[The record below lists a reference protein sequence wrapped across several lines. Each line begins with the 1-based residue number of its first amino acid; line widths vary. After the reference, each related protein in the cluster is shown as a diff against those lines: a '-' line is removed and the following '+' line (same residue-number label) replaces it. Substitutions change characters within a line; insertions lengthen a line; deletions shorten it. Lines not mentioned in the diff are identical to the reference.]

1 MKKTERVISLLLAII
16 LLLTGVPVGG
26 FGMVS
31 EARRQDTYGDAQT
44 RHFVEGSAKALP
56 SLTQRLLPAE
66 APKTGTEDSAL
77 SGSESQTI
85 VTGSDIT
92 STSSVSGEQNGEALP
107 SSAKAEQAA
116 ATAGQESTAQ
126 NQEEKDAQTLEA
138 VRREMEKNPLT
149 GGKALPIQDV
159 DLNGTKSL
167 ARVNYIVNRDTD
179 GIPSSISWVL
189 TYFAP
194 KEKTVHQAFV
204 VANGDNLDQPVIG
217 NRTYAPGEEAA
228 MKAREA
234 ARNRQTDKAPLF
246 LYDIETK
253 EANKDGFFL
262 TTITA
267 PIHRDEAMVAKINA
281 AKAAK
286 DIDKKALKDVAQEL
300 EGRVYTLDMI
310 SVFGEQKI
318 TKRIQ
323 VNGKADLT
331 ATDENT
337 TPVTH
342 VFPQK
347 QQQENP
353 QQEQEKRVLFVAPNQ
368 DKKETAYQAPTFNAT
383 GTKQKEQA
391 QILVYDFVLSQ
402 DGFYDFKAVDQ
413 RSLAQYEKQL
423 TQVEE
428 KGLTG
433 EALQDARKAATLS
446 IQPGQFA
453 ITLASEVVKA
463 EEKATASEAS
473 QNPTETKPSENAAP
487 STTEE
492 EAEEKNTASAANAT
506 DENAERAPSRI
517 DEKAAN
523 EAAEAAA
530 KTAELLPLG
539 KTLEENALLRKTLEE
554 GTITNL
560 LQPMGAPLNPY
571 TTKRP
576 IIIEVV
582 DRDNKGVKIPGAVVR
597 IVGPN
602 MVKEVTTG
610 PDGRA
615 VLEHCNAGDYKVVQ
629 VSAPN
634 GYMVNQ
640 KKITFHFS
648 AIETVKY
655 VRIDDAKDYGK
666 EIYFIEGLVVDDEG
680 VSNYTEEEAKKA
692 KKIAN
697 VELTLQVYKT
707 DSNGEQGELIDER
720 TAYTDAEGHYIFK
733 DLDPS
738 KIYKVVATWAP
749 YEYTFVGKP
758 SEENHRI
765 STSIRF
771 RDKKGQPIPIYN
783 DKKEQIGSKFKD
795 GWNFFLGKN
804 KNDRAA
810 ITVYNYETGDTNVRL
825 AGSTFKVLND
835 KGEFIKSIGVLTTD
849 PEGKIQFDLRPGQ
862 YIIEQLTTDSA
873 HVIAKTQTDIQV
885 KEVPGDPTENEHW
898 IPNPLKDIAS
908 VTYSREATIDWGKVT
923 PDPNFQ
929 LVIKRNGEVLTN
941 PTYVQNG
948 PIYRFDNLRKY
959 DDSHEQYAYQI
970 ILKDTP
976 AYYATYEI
984 IDGVVK
990 VTVHPKTGS
999 VGPGG
1004 LVTVTGNK
1012 IWYND
1017 SQDLKN
1023 RPDSVQVVL
1032 LENGR
1037 QTSYQA
1043 TVSEKT
1049 GWKYR
1054 FSNLPE
1060 RDKQGNKITYSV
1072 KEIETVSGQGVP
1084 GYRTDITYLG
1094 TNILNTRIKTTKIAG
1109 SFRLHKIDGDKK
1121 GLEGAQFTLSGIMEN
1136 GKPLNRAE
1144 MTDGDGWLTFDQ
1156 IPAGTYTVKETIAP
1170 DRFEPSTE
1178 TWKVEVASD
1187 GTTIITGRGV
1197 SQAQQGQTP
1206 QLPDNINKD
1215 IDKYVMD
1222 GPGSQPRTE
1231 ENQKAKNPREY
1242 RKFLY
1247 TSDNL
1252 SPEDKAK
1259 EENQIGD
1266 ISKRIL
1272 NTLDK
1277 GRNEYQIEL
1286 TVRGRGRK
1294 VFGSGE
1300 ETDIVVVAD
1309 HSGSIEGQNQTEVN
1323 QQVRDIFTAFSGFT
1337 NVNMGYVEYS
1347 GVSADENSK
1356 IGITSGNSKQYHHE
1370 IRNYEANPNFPNKH
1384 DPAVRKSVGL
1394 TDPKNLIPEITN
1406 SFGGSTF
1413 TQRALMRAKEILD
1426 KGTGKCKHIILI
1438 TDGGPT
1444 LSFLATK
1451 AEPEKNGWSPI
1462 YKPYSRTTGNIDSKN
1477 SGQTYQK
1484 RATEFNTQVLVGD
1497 GYYYKFIDGY
1507 TDNRLNYSSYSV
1519 GGEEIIDNVFATVST
1534 VRNLTK
1540 EGIEISTIGYN
1551 LKPTKNAGLF
1561 DGQEKYFFPQLASSP
1576 QNYSGIGSVGD
1587 HDNAA
1592 TDIFNEVS
1600 KQYYL
1605 NQQQKSD
1612 STIKKATV
1620 TDPMGTDV
1628 ALDLGEDGVFNEK
1641 DYVLVAS
1648 DGSIYENGKAP
1659 TTGLLSGTT
1668 LAYNEENKTLTING
1682 LTLGADESVS
1692 LYYSVR
1698 LKEKASDGEFKNTN
1712 QPTTLENQGK
1722 TYNFPIPAIRDKAD
1736 VPTITVT
1743 NQPYTAKGRFR
1754 IIKTNEK
1761 GDKLSGAYFTLTD
1774 KDGNTATDAAGN
1786 EIQIQPS
1793 NEQGLIEVNNLKQ
1806 GEYFLHE
1813 EVAPAG
1819 YVVSSY
1825 KWRITVDKNGNTSI
1839 VRDNGQARS
1848 ASSNSITTNLRTMA
1862 AGLSLAPLMGFSPVG
1877 RGNAPAPIDHQIT
1890 ASSVFEDGNKDN
1902 KYFKIT
1908 HEVEGQS
1915 SKDRLDLYFLMVP
1928 EDRDDVNFFNNRIRD
1943 YSSRLKNAGY
1953 EGRINVIYGGYNETS
1968 NQMTS
1973 WDISSSPQLLTA
1985 VPMGDNTNGAF
1996 MDRALAY
2003 ANAMLENWRH
2013 DNTVKMVTFLSK
2025 GRDFTPELT
2034 YTENLQ
2040 HMAEMGVVSKY
2051 VSITRLAA
2059 HKNDLANYLK
2069 DSKNPM
2075 SPESKQEILGRLQS
2089 WSDGEANAT
2098 VYKKLVDGVFQAEKS
2113 DQVIE
2118 NQKLRLP
2125 LGANIHY
2132 VPNTVTAQIIHSN
2145 GNPPQ
2150 TISVQVENQGGMTT
2164 LITDPVSLQTGDKLQ
2179 LDYHVTLMGDYE
2191 HSVSY
2196 PVYAAGAPEW
2206 VKADGSRKTADIQPL
2221 YISDPGQ
2228 TLQIEVKGLEGYPNP
2243 VNVKLTTGRSKEEE
2257 TFSLKNGESASKT
2270 ILTFDAQGITQGSK
2284 RINVE
2289 GSAPTDNN
2297 YAIDPVNPVNKDAYP
2312 LIRVIY
2318 QRKALN
2324 LTVRKVFNNR
2334 LPEGTVKVTL
2344 VAKVGDTV
2352 IDDWSKLGYTGI
2364 DLTRP
2369 MEKKSERIYETVYE
2383 GLPLKYNDKPI
2394 QYTVK
2399 DDSKE
2404 TPKGDVT
2411 VKQEQTITDYRPED
2425 DLIRVE
2431 ETEIPVL
2438 TVKNTT
2444 NELKFKKV
2452 GASGYQYDKNGNIIV
2467 DEQGKPIVSLTPL
2480 AGVVFELRR
2489 EGRDGSTVVPGY
2501 EKVQSGPN
2509 GIFGFKNLPPGDYGL
2524 YETEPVLGYE
2534 LPVQAV
2540 ATFTIGG
2547 DGKPDKESILS
2558 FRERD
2563 KGNGKYILGTKKV
2576 LKNNVQVE
2584 TAITQ
2589 VEATDHNQGNR
2600 KMLYTQLVYLNRT
2613 GENITNANMSVF
2625 SAAADNPILNAS
2637 YTIYKVKANGTKPGE
2652 LEFKKPLDTTDLEPV
2667 KTVNAPANLTNMSL
2681 EGLPST
2687 GFFIVEIKGEL
2698 AVHDDKFSTKLNLFV
2713 AANENSAH
2721 NPSHDTNP
2729 NYKRNDNISIITG
2742 YRKGDTKG
2750 EQSDILVPA
2759 DVENGDTYLVKNYR
2773 GSTFFSVQK
2782 KEEGTDKLLA
2792 GAKFKLWAALGRNF
2806 DIVETEHTTKVT
2818 IESEEITDQNGIV
2831 TFDNLPVNYN
2841 FYLEETET
2849 APGFALPNYRWLVQV
2864 RPTSFL
2870 KELHAKSRDW
2880 RAYLPQGKAENT
2892 ATPEEKE
2899 AARKQAA
2906 AIAYNQMLYPYGGP
2920 YALNDRD
2927 QNKAKYAK
2935 KQQAADK
2942 TAEKQGFK
2950 VFVYQ
2955 TDGRK
2960 PLIIQPKDTNGADLP
2975 EDSKNYAKDKYGDVI
2990 AQQSYG
2996 NHPTIPGMWYRKGW
3010 VSFTDTNPKPKDEN
3024 GQEMQGQMMPIN
3036 EYGQPIHETWKKN
3049 GWKGESIDGVSG
3061 ATIRP
3066 LIVKDW
3072 IQKVREFD
3080 KNTKTVEK
3088 YDSFLPNST
3097 AYHDLVA
3104 AFNSPEHMPLAT
3116 DLTIPGTTTTI
3127 PNVVGITNSQTK
3139 FFINKVDQDGK
3150 PLEGATFTLYKE
3162 QADKTLVESGIKPR
3176 VAKNQTIFESL
3187 DNGTY
3192 ILRETKTPAGY
3203 EEPTTQWRI
3212 VVENG
3217 KVKSKTEEAWPGKN
3231 GKQSAPAKAT
3241 LRSATS
3247 TSSSSSTFALPLLAS
3262 LPKNLGLSPAGLTSL
3277 LFGGVPQAMRG
3288 TGEHYGA
3295 DNEKNDT
3302 KINNLALQAE
3312 YNKPVTNDGDLQLGV
3327 WITDISS
3334 VNQDQGRG
3342 TFKAKIYVNPNT
3354 VKLPNSVEDGISY
3367 AESRRFLQFDFDSN
3381 LSISKVTSYSLNQ
3394 NVAPY
3399 KNVDFSTDVSGIR
3412 GSSQSAKIEHPSL
3425 DANKKIELANSPNQ
3439 TRYIVLV
3446 EGSYDN
3452 ASDLPV
3458 RLGVSYL
3465 GKVRKPS
3472 KYQAGRMITYTP
3484 TDSKANAE
3492 SKVYHYD
3499 RYQVTFNA
3507 DGGTPQPAEQTVRYG
3522 HKIQKPQ
3529 NPTKSGF
3536 RFKGWVDE
3544 NNASADFQQG
3554 VYADHTL
3561 LAQWEKAEYQV
3572 TFHQEE
3578 NDSSQT
3584 QLSRTVKSGQPI
3596 GYLPD
3601 TSFMDYQFVLK
3612 KKQNGSQLA
3621 GWRDAQGNPVNET
3634 TPVNKDMD
3642 LYPVWSKPSKQ
3653 WTVNF
3658 FYGKKL
3664 VESKVVEDGK
3674 SFINQGY
3681 SKPGKYPNTDFTGY
3695 TWKGWCTPSYD
3706 AYGNVTWNIYDFTKP
3721 VTKNVVLYSI
3731 WEKTNKNDHVIT
3743 FIMLDKQGYTQDGL
3757 TQYKTVAD
3765 GGLLT
3770 EIPGPKPTQV
3780 PGHKFSGW
3788 KLYDDYSGYSPADF
3802 EHRRIK
3808 EDMTVYG
3815 SWLEERYT
3823 VTFIND
3829 GKIEHEYRDLPYGS
3843 RIQAPASPTKEG
3855 YHFLG
3860 WMSGNMVFDPN
3871 APVTSSA
3878 TYEATW
3884 QKIVPDQYIVHFDS
3898 QGGSAIADVT
3908 VQKGSVLTKPA
3919 NPTREGF
3926 EFKGWMRNGSAY
3938 NFSQRVT
3945 QDMTLTANWEKISV
3959 SDQGGELT
3967 IQNKKKQFEGT
3978 FTLYKFHRT
3987 GNTRSQLKLAYFTLK
4002 KHEGA
4007 KKPTSFDAQ
4016 DYVNRYRTDDE
4027 KRSMWA
4033 SELQAFKTGQDGRIV
4048 FDHLQ
4053 PGVYDLEEMIPPNG
4067 YLKDPTKY
4075 VIVVNDIGNTII
4087 VPWNSYD
4094 AKKYPI
4100 EVDQGEE
4107 PGNKPDKPE
4116 RRTDPKLLD
4125 GEIRLTNYRLRPSV
4139 EDGIVRP
4146 LQDQKLQMEYTI
4158 HLPEDVIAGDTFT
4171 IKIDDRLNFH
4181 GLTVPHNLPAP
4192 PITTENGEV
4201 VAKPLNT
4208 VIDEKGQSIR
4218 QITYELTDYVTNRTN
4233 IVIKQK
4239 MPLFIDPNQV
4249 TDNNAPVKAENT
4261 IAGNPVIADTFVV
4274 LYDPYYGSTAIY
4286 NPYGISLN
4294 NIQQRAQD
4302 NIGGR
4307 FYDNETTNPRKGT
4320 ITAYY
4325 YVFGTNC
4332 SQSSEYKLILEAEGM
4347 KGEASDVDFSDP
4359 KNIQAEIYQVPAFRS
4374 NGSLN
4379 TAAMPPS
4386 YGPEVMD
4393 LSAKPKKV
4401 TPSKDIYGRIKVP
4414 LFQVGSPGI
4423 YQYGYIVKITAPYAA
4438 GEHSKEVNLY
4448 TKATLYTKTTF
4459 SNGEGYRAETY
4470 TNGVYFVNY
4479 LHRYV
4484 SSSEISSENRF
4495 TLQLTKRGLTG
4506 KDGEKPFTAPVLEGA
4521 GFQLTNSEGFEDY
4534 IVTDEKGQL
4543 TFKNLKQGTYF
4554 LKEVVTPKGYTPVS
4568 TVWDL
4573 IIDGKGNV
4581 SVSNGDAKQIQVNDK
4596 SLTVWNSKTPI
4607 TQPVLDFP
4615 NLPNQIRFTKQNEQG
4630 VHLPGAVFTLKK
4642 FDKPASDSSRAEQTV
4657 SEEDKERTTKEDG
4670 ILAWEALSPGY
4681 YEVWEKQAPT
4691 GYVKPSQAV
4700 ATFEVDKNTG
4710 KIVNLK
4716 IQGRDP
4722 VGENIIYNH
4731 RPMKIELLKID
4742 EKQQPI
4748 GTGKVVFR
4756 LEAVNKNTPAVPK
4769 ASEFITLDLTTG
4781 GPYLVEIPDN
4791 LNGEYVLSEVTPPNG
4806 YIMTTNR
4813 YHIAIDRTN
4822 RTVQLTKVT
4831 NDQDTEVPYLDQG
4844 LLSQKAI
4851 DLYTDK
4857 MVDQVKLQVENH
4869 LLYILPTTAGPGTFL
4884 FTLAGAFLLGLA
4896 FSLFRQTKGPSG
4908 RTRKR
4913 LPFLRRQLE

>member
-31 EARRQDTYGDAQT
+31 EARRQDAFGEAQT
-44 RHFVEGSAKALP
+44 RLLAEGSAKALP
-56 SLTQRLLPAE
+56 SLTQRLLPAG

-116 ATAGQESTAQ
+116 ETAGQESPAQ

-194 KEKTVHQAFV
+194 KEKTAHQAFV

-262 TTITA
+262 TTITT

-286 DIDKKALKDVAQEL
+286 SIDKKALKDVAKEL

-347 QQQENP
+347 QQQDNP
-353 QQEQEKRVLFVAPNQ
+353 QQEKEKRVLFVAPNQ

-383 GTKQKEQA
+383 DTKQKEQA

-402 DGFYDFKAVDQ
+402 DGFYDFKAVNQ

-423 TQVEE
+423 TEIEE

-433 EALQDARKAATLS
+433 EALQNARKAATLS

-453 ITLASEVVKA
+453 ITMASEIVKA
-463 EEKATASEAS
+463 EEKTTASEAS
-473 QNPTETKPSENAAP
+473 HPPTETKPSENAAP

-492 EAEEKNTASAANAT
+492 EAEEKNTASTANAT

-539 KTLEENALLRKTLEE
+539 KTLAENASLRETLEE
-554 GTITNL
+554 GNITNL
-560 LQPMGAPLNPY
+560 LQPMGEPLNPY

-582 DRDNKGVKIPGAVVR
+582 DRDNKGVKIPGAVIR

-610 PDGRA
+610 PDGQA

-629 VSAPN
+629 VSAPK

-666 EIYFIEGLVVDDEG
+666 EIYFIEGLVVDTEG

-707 DSNGEQGELIDER
+707 NTTTGEQGELIEER
-720 TAYTDAEGHYIFK
+720 TAYTDAQGHYIFK

-738 KIYKVVATWAP
+738 NIYKVVATWAP
-749 YEYTFVGKP
+749 YEYTFVGDP

-765 STSIRF
+765 SPSIRF
-771 RDKKGQPIPIYN
+771 RDKTGQPIPIN
-783 DKKEQIGSKFKD
+783 DANNNRIGSKFKD

-804 KNDRAA
+804 NNEKEL

-835 KGEFIKSIGVLTTD
+835 KGEFIKSIGELTTD
-849 PEGKIQFDLRPGQ
+849 SEGKIQFKLRPGQ
-862 YIIEQLTTDSA
+862 YIIEQLTHDAA
-873 HVIAKTQTDIQV
+873 HVIVKKQTDIQV
-885 KEVPGDPTENEHW
+885 KKAPADPTENVHW
-898 IPNPLKDIAS
+898 IPNPLQDITS
-908 VTYSREATIDWGKVT
+908 VKYSRAATIDWGQVT

-929 LVIKRNGEVLTN
+929 LIIKRNGAELTDQ
-941 PTYVQNG
+941 TYVRND

-976 AYYATYEI
+976 DYYATYEI
-984 IDGVVK
+984 IDGVVNVK
-990 VTVHPKTGS
+990 VHPKTGS

-1023 RPDSVQVVL
+1023 RPDSVQVIL
-1032 LENGR
+1032 LENG
-1037 QTSYQA
+1037 QETSYRA

-1054 FSNLPE
+1054 FTNLPE

-1072 KEIETVSGQGVP
+1072 KEIDAVSGQGIP
-1084 GYRTDITYLG
+1084 GYRTDITHLG

-1109 SFRLHKIDGDKK
+1109 SFRMHKIDQQQK
-1121 GLEGAQFTLSGIMEN
+1121 GLEGAQFTLSGKMEN
-1136 GKPLNRAE
+1136 GQSLSRAE
-1144 MTDGDGWLTFDQ
+1144 KTDAEGWLTFDR
-1156 IPAGTYTVKETIAP
+1156 IPAGTYTVRETIAP

-1197 SQAQQGQTP
+1197 SQSQQGQTS
-1206 QLPDNINKD
+1206 QLPDNI
-1215 IDKYVMD
+1215 DKNNDEYVMD

-1231 ENQKAKNPREY
+1231 ENQKAKNPKEY
-1242 RKFLY
+1242 RKVLY
-1247 TSDNL
+1247 TNDNL
-1252 SPEDKAK
+1252 SPKDKAK
-1259 EENQIGD
+1259 EKNQIGD

-1286 TVRGRGRK
+1286 TVTGRGRK
-1294 VFGSGE
+1294 VFGSGD

-1309 HSGSIEGQNQTEVN
+1309 HSGSIEGQNQTDVN
-1323 QQVRDIFTAFSGFT
+1323 QQVRDIFTAFSGFS

-1347 GVSADENSK
+1347 GVTADENRR
-1356 IGITSGNSKQYHHE
+1356 IGMTSRNAAQYHHE
-1370 IRNYEANPNFPNKH
+1370 IGNYEANPNFPNGH

-1394 TDPKNLIPEITN
+1394 TDPKNLIHEITN

-1426 KGTGKCKHIILI
+1426 KGNGKYKHIILI

-1462 YKPYSRTTGNIDSKN
+1462 YKPYPKTTGNIDSKN

-1497 GYYYKFIDGY
+1497 GYYYKFTDGY
-1507 TDNRLNYSSYSV
+1507 DDKRLNYSSYSV
-1519 GGEEIIDNVFATVST
+1519 GGETIIDNVFATIST
-1534 VRNLTK
+1534 VRNLTEK
-1540 EGIEISTIGYN
+1540 NGIEISTIGYN

-1561 DGQEKYFFPQLASSP
+1561 DGQEKYFFSQMASSP

-1592 TDIFNEVS
+1592 TDIYNEVS

-1605 NQQQKSD
+1605 NQQRKAD
-1612 STIKKATV
+1612 PTIKKAVV
-1620 TDPMGTDV
+1620 TDPMGKDI

-1648 DGSIYENGKAP
+1648 DGSIYENGNAP

-1668 LAYNEENKTLTING
+1668 LGYDENNKTLTING

-1698 LKEKASDGEFKNTN
+1698 LKENASDGEFKNTN
-1712 QPTTLENQGK
+1712 QPTTLENLGK

-1743 NQPYTAKGRFR
+1743 NQPYTATGRFR
-1754 IIKTNEK
+1754 IIKKNEK
-1761 GDKLSGAYFTLTD
+1761 GDTLSGAYFTLTD

-1793 NEQGLIEVNNLKQ
+1793 NEEGLIEVNNLKQ

-1825 KWRITVDKNGNTSI
+1825 KWKITVDKNGRTSI

-1928 EDRDDVNFFNNRIRD
+1928 EDRDDVNFFNKRIRD
-1943 YSSRLKNAGY
+1943 YSSHLKNAGY
-1953 EGRINVIYGGYNETS
+1953 EGRINVIYGGYDETS
-1968 NQMTS
+1968 NKMTS
-1973 WDISSSPQLLTA
+1973 WDISSSPQLLTD

-2040 HMAEMGVVSKY
+2040 HMAEMGVVSQY
-2051 VSITRLAA
+2051 ISITRRAA
-2059 HKNDLANYLK
+2059 RKNDLANYLK

-2089 WSDGEANAT
+2089 WSDGDANAT
-2098 VYKKLVDGVFQAEKS
+2098 VYKKLVDRVFQAEKA

-2118 NQKLRLP
+2118 NQRLRLP

-2145 GNPPQ
+2145 GNPSQ
-2150 TISVQVENQGGMTT
+2150 TISVQVEKNGGLIT
-2164 LITDPVSLQTGDKLQ
+2164 LVTDPVSLETGDKLQ
-2179 LDYHVTLMGDYE
+2179 LDYHVTLMGNYE
-2191 HSVSY
+2191 HAVSY

-2206 VKADGSRKTADIQPL
+2206 VKADGSKKTADIQPL

-2228 TLQIEVKGLEGYPNP
+2228 TLQIDVKGLDGYPNP
-2243 VNVKLTTGRSKEEE
+2243 VTVKLTTGRSEE
-2257 TFSLKNGESASKT
+2257 TAEFSLKNGESASKT
-2270 ILTFDAQGITQGSK
+2270 ILTFDAKGITQGPD
-2284 RINVE
+2284 RINVG
-2289 GSAPTDNN
+2289 GSAPTDKN
-2297 YAIDPVNPVNKDAYP
+2297 YAIDPVKPVNKDAYP

-2334 LPEGTVKVTL
+2334 LPKDTDTVQVTL
-2344 VAKVGDTV
+2344 VAKVGKDE
-2352 IDDWSKLGYTGI
+2352 IPWENLGYTGI
-2364 DLTRP
+2364 GPTRT
-2369 MEKKSERIYETVYE
+2369 MTKKSDGIYETVYE
-2383 GLPLKYNDKPI
+2383 GLPLEYQGKPI
-2394 QYTVK
+2394 QYSVK
-2399 DDSKE
+2399 DDSVG

-2540 ATFTIGG
+2540 ATFTIGA

-2613 GENITNANMSVF
+2613 GENITNANLSVF

-2637 YTIYKVKANGTKPGE
+2637 YTIYKVKANGVKPGE
-2652 LEFKKPLDTTDLEPV
+2652 LEFKKPLDTTGLEVV
-2667 KTVNAPANLTNMSL
+2667 KKVDSPAKLSDISL

-2687 GFFIVEIKGEL
+2687 GFFVVEIKGEL

-2729 NYKRNDNISIITG
+2729 NYKRNGNISIITG
-2742 YRKGDTKG
+2742 YRTGDTKG

-2782 KEEGTDKLLA
+2782 TKEKVGGKPGEVGDPLA

-2806 DIVETEHTTKVT
+2806 EIVETEHTTKVT
-2818 IESEEITDQNGIV
+2818 TESEEITDQNGIV

-2841 FYLEETET
+2841 FYLEETRT
-2849 APGFALPNYRWLVQV
+2849 APGFALPGYMWLVQI
-2864 RPTSFL
+2864 RPVSYL
-2870 KELHAKSRDW
+2870 KELHQKSVNWKD
-2880 RAYLPQGKAENT
+2880 YLSSAGSEEAAKAE
-2892 ATPEEKE
+2892 
-2899 AARKQAA
+2899 AASV
-2906 AIAYNQMLYPYGGP
+2906 AYNQMLYPYGLARNP
-2920 YALNDRD
+2920 EEVERD
-2927 QNKAKYAK
+2927 QT
-2935 KQQAADK
+2935 AD
-2942 TAEKQGFK
+2942 KQGFK
-2950 VFVYQ
+2950 TFVYK
-2955 TDGRK
+2955 TDGRL
-2960 PLIIQPKDTNGADLP
+2960 PLIVNPKDKDGNSLGQSVDP
-2975 EDSKNYAKDKYGDVI
+2975 KNYQYDPDHDVY
-2990 AQQSYG
+2990 AEQSFG
-2996 NHPTIPGMWYRKGW
+2996 QHPTIHGMWYRKGW
-3010 VSFTDTNPKPKDEN
+3010 VKYDKAKADGTK
-3024 GQEMQGQMMPIN
+3024 GQMMPIN
-3036 EYGQPIHETWKKN
+3036 EYGQPIHPEWTDPNRGWRGETL
-3049 GWKGESIDGVSG
+3049 DGVSG

-3066 LIVKDW
+3066 LIVRDW
-3072 IQKVREFD
+3072 IQDARDFKSD
-3080 KNTKTVEK
+3080 LSN
-3088 YDSFLPNST
+3088 YDDVLKKFNDHILPANNLFLDSAKET
-3097 AYHDLVA
+3097 
-3104 AFNSPEHMPLAT
+3104 
-3116 DLTIPGTTTTI
+3116 
-3127 PNVVGITNSQTK
+3127 ITNVLSITNK
-3139 FFINKVDQDGK
+3139 KSEFFINKVDQDGK
-3150 PLEGATFTLYKE
+3150 PLEGATFTLYTE
-3162 QADKTLVESGIKPR
+3162 TDNGLVESGIKPR

-3187 DNGTY
+3187 KDGTY

-3217 KVKSKTEEAWPGKN
+3217 TVKSKTEEAWPGKS
-3231 GKQSAPAKAT
+3231 GKQSAPAGAT

-3247 TSSSSSTFALPLLAS
+3247 TSSASSSFALPLLAS
-3262 LPKNLGLSPAGLTSL
+3262 LPKKLDLGPAGLTSL
-3277 LFGGVPQAMRG
+3277 LFTTVPQAMRG
-3288 TGEHYGA
+3288 AGEYYGA
-3295 DNEKNDT
+3295 DNEKNDDDKKT
-3302 KINNLALQAE
+3302 NNQALQAE

-3327 WITDISS
+3327 WITDIST
-3334 VNQDQGRG
+3334 VNQDQGQG

-3354 VKLPNSVEDGISY
+3354 VNLANS
-3367 AESRRFLQFDFDSN
+3367 ARFLQFDFDSN
-3381 LSISKVTSYSLNQ
+3381 RTSIRSISQVTSYSLNQ
-3394 NVAPY
+3394 NVASY
-3399 KNVDFSTDVSGIR
+3399 KNVDFSTDVSGI
-3412 GSSQSAKIEHPSL
+3412 KKPSL
-3425 DANKKIELANSPNQ
+3425 NENIKKYGPLDANNKKIELYPSPIQ

-3446 EGSYDN
+3446 EGTYDN
-3452 ASDLPV
+3452 ASGKPV
-3458 RLGVSYL
+3458 LLGVSYL
-3465 GKVRKPS
+3465 GKVQKPS
-3472 KYQAGRMITYTP
+3472 KYQDGRTITYP
-3484 TDSKANAE
+3484 VEDSKANAENENQVE

-3507 DGGTPQPAEQTVRYG
+3507 AGGTPQPEEKEVRYG
-3522 HKIQKPQ
+3522 HAIPKPQ
-3529 NPTKSGF
+3529 DPTKPGF
-3536 RFKGWVDE
+3536 RFNGWVDE
-3544 NNASADFQQG
+3544 NNAPADFQQG
-3554 VYADHTL
+3554 IYADHQL

-3572 TFHQEE
+3572 TFHQEV

-3584 QLSRTVKSGQPI
+3584 QRSRTVNSGQPI
-3596 GYLPD
+3596 GSLLD
-3601 TSFMDYQFVLK
+3601 TSFMNYQFVLK
-3612 KKQNGSQLA
+3612 KKQDSYQLA
-3621 GWRDAQGNPVNET
+3621 GWKDAQGHPVNEK

-3642 LYPVWSKPSKQ
+3642 LYPVWSKQ

-3658 FYGKKL
+3658 FYGNDL

-3674 SFINQGY
+3674 SFISQGY
-3681 SKPGKYPNTDFTGY
+3681 SEPGKYPNTDFTGY
-3695 TWKGWCTPSYD
+3695 TWKGWCTRSYD
-3706 AYGNVTWNIYDFTKP
+3706 AYGYATYTEYKFDQKVTGNI
-3721 VTKNVVLYSI
+3721 NLYSI
-3731 WEKTNKNDHVIT
+3731 WERSNETDHRIT
-3743 FIMLDKQGYTQDGL
+3743 FTMFDRRGSLQEGL
-3757 TQYKTVAD
+3757 NQYRIVAD
-3765 GGLLT
+3765 GDKLT
-3770 EIPGPKPTQV
+3770 DIPKSSPEKIPGYT
-3780 PGHKFSGW
+3780 FSGW
-3788 KLYDDYSGYSPADF
+3788 MHYDNYKGYYTADF
-3802 EHRRIK
+3802 TKPIT

-3815 SWLEERYT
+3815 YWVEERYT

-3829 GKIEHEYRDLPYGS
+3829 GKKQEYKDLPYGS
-3843 RIQAPASPTKEG
+3843 RISAPDDPTKEG

-3860 WMSGNMVFDPN
+3860 WMSGNMAFDPN
-3871 APVTSSA
+3871 APVTASA

-3908 VQKGSVLTKPA
+3908 VAKGSVLTQPEA
-3919 NPTREGF
+3919 PTREGF
-3926 EFKGWMRNGSAY
+3926 KFKGWMRNGSAY
-3938 NFSQRVT
+3938 NFSQTVT
-3945 QDMTLTANWEKISV
+3945 QDMTLKAEWEKIPV
-3959 SDQGGELT
+3959 PGQGGELT

-3987 GNTRSQLKLAYFTLK
+3987 GNTRSQLQLAYFTLK
-4002 KHEGA
+4002 KHVGA
-4007 KKPTSFDAQ
+4007 TKPASFDAQ
-4016 DYVNRYRTDDE
+4016 DYVKLND
-4027 KRSMWA
+4027 KWGMWT
-4033 SELQAFKTGQDGRIV
+4033 SELQAFKTGQDGKIV

-4075 VIVVNDIGNTII
+4075 VIVVNDIGNTLV
-4087 VPWNSYD
+4087 VPWDSYD
-4094 AKKYPI
+4094 KDKYPV
-4100 EVDQGEE
+4100 EVNNGQD
-4107 PGNKPDKPE
+4107 PGTDPDKPKK
-4116 RRTDPKLLD
+4116 RTEAKSLD
-4125 GEIRLTNYRLRPSV
+4125 GEIELVDYRLSPSV
-4139 EDGIVRP
+4139 EQGIVRP
-4146 LQDQKLQMEYTI
+4146 LQDQKLQMAYTI

-4181 GLTVPHNLPAP
+4181 GLTATPNSPAT

-4201 VAKPLNT
+4201 VAEPLNK
-4208 VIDEKGQSIR
+4208 VIDENGQSIR
-4218 QITYELTDYVTNRTN
+4218 QITYRLTNYVTNRTN
-4233 IVIKQK
+4233 IVIKQT

-4249 TDNNAPVKAENT
+4249 RANNTKVQAENS
-4261 IAGNPVIADTFVV
+4261 IAGNTATSDAVIVS
-4274 LYDPYYGSTAIY
+4274 YSPYFGSTEIY
-4286 NPYGISLN
+4286 DYYRVPINGN
-4294 NIQQRAQD
+4294 WQRAQD
-4302 NIGGR
+4302 NLGGR
-4307 FYDNETTNPRKGT
+4307 FYDNETVDDPSTGTMADPRTGT

-4332 SQSSEYKLILEAEGM
+4332 SKSSKYWLTLEAKGM
-4347 KGEASDVDFSDP
+4347 NGEASDVDFSDTNRIHVKVYP
-4359 KNIQAEIYQVPAFRS
+4359 TRAFRPD
-4374 NGSLN
+4374 GSLD
-4379 TAAMPPS
+4379 TDTMPPS
-4386 YGPEVMD
+4386 YGPQAMN
-4393 LSAKPKKV
+4393 LKAQPKTV
-4401 TPSKDIYGRIKVP
+4401 TPTKDTYGRIQVP
-4414 LFQVGSPGI
+4414 LFEVNTPGW
-4423 YQYGYIVKITAPYAA
+4423 YQYGYIVKVTAPYAA
-4438 GEHSKEVNLY
+4438 KQDAKDVTLY
-4448 TKATLYTKTTF
+4448 TKATLYTETEF
-4459 SNGEGYRAETY
+4459 SNGAGYETSTY
-4470 TNGVYFVNY
+4470 TNGVYYVNY
-4479 LHRYV
+4479 LHRYIWT
-4484 SSSEISSENRF
+4484 SEISSKDRINL
-4495 TLQLTKRGLTG
+4495 TLTKRGLTG
-4506 KDGEKPFTAPVLEGA
+4506 KEGETPNNAPVLAGA
-4521 GFQLTNSEGFEDY
+4521 GFQLTNNEGFEDY
-4534 IVTDEKGQL
+4534 VVTDEHGQL
-4543 TFKNLKQGTYF
+4543 TFNNLKPGSYF
-4554 LKEVVTPKGYTPVS
+4554 LKEVLTPKGYTPVS

-4573 IIDGKGNV
+4573 IIDGEGNV
-4581 SVSNGDAKQIQVNDK
+4581 SVSNGDSKQIQVNDK

-4615 NLPNQIRFTKQNEQG
+4615 NLPNQIRFTKKNEQG
-4630 VHLPGAVFTLKK
+4630 LPLSGAEFTLKK
-4642 FDKPASDSSRAEQTV
+4642 YDKPASDSSRKEVAV
-4657 SEEDKERTTKEDG
+4657 AAEDKTRITGSDG
-4670 ILAWEALSPGY
+4670 LLFWELLTPGY
-4681 YEVWEKQAPT
+4681 YEVEETKAPE
-4691 GYVKPSQAV
+4691 GYAKPSQAV
-4700 ATFEVDKNTG
+4700 ATFEVEKDTG

-4722 VGENIIYNH
+4722 AGENIIYNL
-4731 RPMKIELLKID
+4731 RPMTIEL
-4742 EKQQPI
+4742 
-4748 GTGKVVFR
+4748 GKLDQNRTAITKGEVTFS
-4756 LEAVNKNTPAVPK
+4756 LEAAKNNRDAKGNKKTVPDELATIK
-4769 ASEFITLDLTTG
+4769 LNLSDPR
-4781 GPYLVEIPDN
+4781 PYLKKIPGSM
-4791 LNGEYVLSEVTPPNG
+4791 NGNYILSEKTPPAG
-4806 YIMTTNR
+4806 YIKTTHQYEIEINQEE
-4813 YHIAIDRTN
+4813 RTIRLMRVMDGKN
-4822 RTVQLTKVT
+4822 
-4831 NDQDTEVPYLDQG
+4831 EVPYLDKG
-4844 LLSQKAI
+4844 LLSETGPVILYQEGASNQI
-4851 DLYTDK
+4851 SLDIVNQLLYT
-4857 MVDQVKLQVENH
+4857 
-4869 LLYILPTTAGPGTFL
+4869 LPTTAGPGTFL

-4908 RTRKR
+4908 RPRKR

>member
-1 MKKTERVISLLLAII
+1 MKKTERVLSLLLAII

-31 EARRQDTYGDAQT
+31 EARRQDAYSDAQS
-44 RHFVEGSAKALP
+44 RLFVAESAKALP
-56 SLTQRLLPAE
+56 SLTKRLLPAE
-66 APKTGTEDSAL
+66 PPKEGTEDPAL

-107 SSAKAEQAA
+107 SSAKTEQAA
-116 ATAGQESTAQ
+116 ATTGQESQAQ
-126 NQEEKDAQTLEA
+126 SQEEKDAQTLEA

-149 GGKALPIQDV
+149 GGKALPIQEV
-159 DLNGTKSL
+159 ELNGTKSL

-234 ARNRQTDKAPLF
+234 ARARQADKAPLF

-262 TTITA
+262 TTVTT

-286 DIDKKALKDVAQEL
+286 DIDKKALNDVAKEL
-300 EGRVYTLDMI
+300 EERVYTLNTI

-347 QQQENP
+347 QQQDNP
-353 QQEQEKRVLFVAPNQ
+353 QQEKEKRVLFVAPNQ

-383 GTKQKEQA
+383 DTKQKEQA

-402 DGFYDFKAVDQ
+402 DGFYDFKAVNQ

-423 TQVEE
+423 TEVEE

-463 EEKATASEAS
+463 EEKTTASEAS
-473 QNPTETKPSENAAP
+473 QTPTETKPSENAAP

-492 EAEEKNTASAANAT
+492 EAEEKSAASSDITAQ
-506 DENAERAPSRI
+506 ESAEKAPWLI

-539 KTLEENALLRKTLEE
+539 KTLEENASLRKTLEE

-582 DRDNKGVKIPGAVVR
+582 DRDNKGVKIPGAVIR

-610 PDGRA
+610 PDGQA

-629 VSAPN
+629 VSAPK

-666 EIYFIEGLVVDDEG
+666 EIYFIEGLVVDTEG

-707 DSNGEQGELIDER
+707 DTNGGQGELLEER
-720 TAYTDAEGHYIFK
+720 TAYTDAQGHYIFK

-738 KIYKVVATWAP
+738 NIYKVVATWAP
-749 YEYTFVGKP
+749 YEYTFVGAP
-758 SEENHRI
+758 SEKNHRI
-765 STSIRF
+765 SPSIRF
-771 RDKKGQPIPIYN
+771 RDKTGQPIPIN
-783 DKKEQIGSKFKD
+783 DANNNPIGSKFKD

-804 KNDRAA
+804 NNAKEL

-835 KGEFIKSIGVLTTD
+835 KGEFIKSIGELTTD
-849 PEGKIQFDLRPGQ
+849 SEGKIQFELRPGQ
-862 YIIEQLTTDSA
+862 YIIEQLTHDAA
-873 HVIAKTQTDIQV
+873 HVIVKKQTDIQV
-885 KEVPGDPTENEHW
+885 KKAPADPTENVHW
-898 IPNPLKDIAS
+898 IPNPLQDIAS
-908 VTYSREATIDWGKVT
+908 VTYSRAATIDWGQVT

-929 LVIKRNGEVLTN
+929 LVIKQNGVELTDR
-941 PTYVQNG
+941 TYVEND
-948 PIYRFDNLRKY
+948 PIYRFENLPKY
-959 DDSHEQYAYQI
+959 DNSHEQYAYQI

-976 AYYATYEI
+976 DYYATYEI
-984 IDGVVK
+984 IDGVVNVK
-990 VTVHPKTGS
+990 VHPKTGS

-1023 RPDSVQVVL
+1023 RPNSIQVIL
-1032 LENGR
+1032 LENG
-1037 QTSYQA
+1037 QETSYRA
-1043 TVSEKT
+1043 TVSAET

-1072 KEIETVSGQGVP
+1072 KEIDTVSGQGIP
-1084 GYRTDITYLG
+1084 GYRTDITHLG

-1109 SFRLHKIDGDKK
+1109 SFRMHKIDQQQK

-1136 GKPLNRAE
+1136 GQSLNRAE
-1144 MTDGDGWLTFDQ
+1144 KTDADGWLTFDRV
-1156 IPAGTYTVKETIAP
+1156 PAGTYTVKETIAP

-1197 SQAQQGQTP
+1197 SQSQQSQTS
-1206 QLPDNINKD
+1206 QLPDNIDKKFDVYVKD
-1215 IDKYVMD
+1215 
-1222 GPGSQPRTE
+1222 GTGSQPRTE
-1231 ENQKAKNPREY
+1231 ENQKAKNPIEY
-1242 RKFLY
+1242 QKVLY
-1247 TSDNL
+1247 TNDNL
-1252 SPEDKAK
+1252 SPKDKAK
-1259 EENQIGD
+1259 DENQVGD

-1286 TVRGRGRK
+1286 TVTGRGRK
-1294 VFGSGE
+1294 VFGSGD

-1309 HSGSIEGQNQTEVN
+1309 HSGSIKGENQTEVN
-1323 QQVRDIFTAFSGFT
+1323 QQVRNIFTAFSGFT

-1347 GVSADENSK
+1347 GVTADK
-1356 IGITSGNSKQYHHE
+1356 DKYIGMTSGNAAQYHHE
-1370 IRNYEANPNFPNKH
+1370 IGNYEANPNFPNGH

-1394 TDPKNLIPEITN
+1394 TDPKNLIHEITN

-1413 TQRALMRAKEILD
+1413 TQRALMRAKEILNT
-1426 KGTGKCKHIILI
+1426 GTGKHKHIILI

-1462 YKPYSRTTGNIDSKN
+1462 YKPYSKTTGNINSEN
-1477 SGQTYQK
+1477 SGQTYLE

-1507 TDNRLNYSSYSV
+1507 DDKRLNYSSYSV
-1519 GGEEIIDNVFATVST
+1519 GGETIIDNVFATIST
-1534 VRNLTK
+1534 VRNLTEK
-1540 EGIEISTIGYN
+1540 NGIEISTIGYN

-1561 DGQEKYFFPQLASSP
+1561 DGQEKYFFSQMASSP

-1592 TDIFNEVS
+1592 TDIYNEVS

-1605 NQQQKSD
+1605 NQQRKAD
-1612 STIKKATV
+1612 PTIKKAVV
-1620 TDPMGTDV
+1620 TDPMGKDI

-1659 TTGLLSGTT
+1659 TAGLLSGTT
-1668 LAYNEENKTLTING
+1668 LGYDEKNQTLTING

-1712 QPTTLENQGK
+1712 EPTTLENLGK
-1722 TYNFPIPAIRDKAD
+1722 TYYFPIPAIRDKAD

-1743 NQPYTAKGRFR
+1743 NQPYTATGRFR
-1754 IIKTNEK
+1754 IIKKNEK
-1761 GDKLSGAYFTLTD
+1761 GDTLSGAYFTLTD
-1774 KDGNTATDAAGN
+1774 KDGN

-1793 NEQGLIEVNNLKQ
+1793 NEEGLIEVNNLKQ

-1943 YSSRLKNAGY
+1943 YSSRLKNAGA
-1953 EGRINVIYGGYNETS
+1953 EGRINVIYGGYDETS
-1968 NQMTS
+1968 NKMTS

-2059 HKNDLANYLK
+2059 RKNDLANYLK

-2164 LITDPVSLQTGDKLQ
+2164 LITDPVSLQTGDTLQ
-2179 LDYHVTLMGDYE
+2179 LDYDVTLMGRNYE
-2191 HSVSY
+2191 RAVSY

-2243 VNVKLTTGRSKEEE
+2243 VTVKLTTGRSEEEE

-2270 ILTFDAQGITQGSK
+2270 ILTFDAQGSTQGPN

-2297 YAIDPVNPVNKDAYP
+2297 YAIDPVKPVNKDFYP

-2334 LPEGTVKVTL
+2334 LPKDTDTVQVTL
-2344 VAKVGDTV
+2344 VAKVGKDE
-2352 IDDWSKLGYTGI
+2352 IPWSDLGYTGI
-2364 DLTRP
+2364 GPTRTIT
-2369 MEKKSERIYETVYE
+2369 KKSDGIYETVYE
-2383 GLPLKYNDKPI
+2383 GLPLKYQDKPI
-2394 QYTVK
+2394 QYSVK
-2399 DDSKE
+2399 EEKTGTTGE
-2404 TPKGDVT
+2404 VT

-2438 TVKNTT
+2438 TVVNTT

-2452 GASGYQYDKNGNIIV
+2452 GASGYQYDKNGNIIA

-2480 AGVVFELRR
+2480 AGAVFELRR
-2489 EGRDGSTVVPGY
+2489 EERNGSTVVPGY

-2540 ATFTIGG
+2540 ATFTIGA
-2547 DGKPDKESILS
+2547 DGKPDKDSILS
-2558 FRERD
+2558 FKERD

-2613 GENITNANMSVF
+2613 GENITNANLSVF

-2637 YTIYKVKANGTKPGE
+2637 YTIYKVKANGVKPGE
-2652 LEFKKPLDTTDLEPV
+2652 LEFKKPLDTTGLEVV
-2667 KTVNAPANLTNMSL
+2667 KKVDSPAKLSDISL

-2687 GFFIVEIKGEL
+2687 GFFVVEIKGEL

-2721 NPSHDTNP
+2721 NPSHDTAS
-2729 NYKRNDNISIITG
+2729 NYKRNDNISVITG
-2742 YRKGDTKG
+2742 YRTGDTKG
-2750 EQSDILVPA
+2750 EQSDVLVPA

-2782 KEEGTDKLLA
+2782 KEEGTNKLLA

-2806 DIVETEHTTKVT
+2806 EIVETEHTTKVT
-2818 IESEEITDQNGIV
+2818 TESEEITDQNGIV

-2841 FYLEETET
+2841 FYLEETKT
-2849 APGFALPNYRWLVQV
+2849 APGFALPGYMWLVQI
-2864 RPTSFL
+2864 RPVSYL
-2870 KELHAKSRDW
+2870 KELHQKSVNWKD
-2880 RAYLPQGKAENT
+2880 YLSSAGSEEAAKAEA
-2892 ATPEEKE
+2892 ATV
-2899 AARKQAA
+2899 
-2906 AIAYNQMLYPYGGP
+2906 AYNQMLYPYGL
-2920 YALNDRD
+2920 ARNQEEVERD
-2927 QNKAKYAK
+2927 Q
-2935 KQQAADK
+2935 

-2950 VFVYQ
+2950 TFVYK
-2955 TDGRK
+2955 TDGRL
-2960 PLIIQPKDTNGADLP
+2960 PLIVNPKDKDGVNLTPTPVAP
-2975 EDSKNYAKDKYGDVI
+2975 AKYQYDPDNDVI
-2990 AQQSYG
+2990 AEQSFG
-2996 NHPTIPGMWYRKGW
+2996 QHPTIHGMWYRKGW
-3010 VSFTDTNPKPKDEN
+3010 VTYDPVPSKGPK
-3024 GQEMQGQMMPIN
+3024 GQMMPIN
-3036 EYGQPIHETWKKN
+3036 EAGKPIKEIWRKPDHKWRGETV
-3049 GWKGESIDGVSG
+3049 DGVSG

-3066 LIVKDW
+3066 LIVRDW
-3072 IQKVREFD
+3072 IQAARDFKSDLSNYDEVL
-3080 KNTKTVEK
+3080 EK
-3088 YDSFLPNST
+3088 FNKHIMPANNLFLNS
-3097 AYHDLVA
+3097 AK
-3104 AFNSPEHMPLAT
+3104 E
-3116 DLTIPGTTTTI
+3116 TIT
-3127 PNVVGITNSQTK
+3127 NVVSITNKKSE

-3187 DNGTY
+3187 KDGTY

-3217 KVKSKTEEAWPGKN
+3217 TVKSKTEEAWSRKS

-3277 LFGGVPQAMRG
+3277 LFSTVPQAMRG
-3288 TGEHYGA
+3288 AGEHYGA
-3295 DNEKNDT
+3295 DNEKNDK
-3302 KINNLALQAE
+3302 KINNPALQSV
-3312 YNKPVTNDGDLQLGV
+3312 YRKPKDQNNNSVDVELGV
-3327 WITDISS
+3327 WITSIDS
-3334 VNQDQGRG
+3334 VNQSTGKG
-3342 TFKAKIYVNPNT
+3342 TFTAKIYIDPDGTTLVNSKQAGSET
-3354 VKLPNSVEDGISY
+3354 DAK
-3367 AESRRFLQFDFDSN
+3367 RFLQFGPNSN
-3381 LSISKVTSYSLNQ
+3381 LTITEITEYSLSNTESR
-3394 NVAPY
+3394 Y
-3399 KNVDFSTDVSGIR
+3399 KDINFSTDVSGITKSNGSAQKNTRYLDKDNRIELYGTEKFDRYVVLVR
-3412 GSSQSAKIEHPSL
+3412 GEYKNDLDDPVGLTVSYKGKVKQPDTYTKDYLGQLKSNNDGKVITSQATASSQ
-3425 DANKKIELANSPNQ
+3425 
-3439 TRYIVLV
+3439 
-3446 EGSYDN
+3446 
-3452 ASDLPV
+3452 
-3458 RLGVSYL
+3458 
-3465 GKVRKPS
+3465 
-3472 KYQAGRMITYTP
+3472 
-3484 TDSKANAE
+3484 
-3492 SKVYHYD
+3492 VYHYD

-3507 DGGTPQPAEQTVRYG
+3507 DDGTPQPAEQTVRYG
-3522 HKIQKPQ
+3522 QKIQKPQ
-3529 NPTKSGF
+3529 DPTKSGF
-3536 RFKGWVDE
+3536 RFNGWVDE
-3544 NNASADFQQG
+3544 NKAPVKFEQG
-3554 VYADHTL
+3554 VYADHQL
-3561 LAQWEKAEYQV
+3561 LAQWEKTEYKV
-3572 TFHQEE
+3572 TFHREVG
-3578 NDSSQT
+3578 DSSQT
-3584 QLSRTVKSGQPI
+3584 QRSRMVKSGQPI
-3596 GYLPD
+3596 GNLFD
-3601 TSFMDYQFVLK
+3601 TSFMGYQFVLN
-3612 KKQNGSQLA
+3612 KKQDGYQLA
-3621 GWRDAQGNPVNET
+3621 GWKDAQGNPVNET

-3642 LYPVWSKPSKQ
+3642 LYPVWSKQKQ

-3658 FYGKKL
+3658 FYGNDL
-3664 VESKVVEDGK
+3664 VKSKVVEDGK
-3674 SFINQGY
+3674 SFIDQGY
-3681 SKPGKYPNTDFTGY
+3681 SEPGKYPNTDFTGY

-3706 AYGNVTWNIYDFTKP
+3706 AYRNVTWNIYDFTKP

-3765 GGLLT
+3765 GGFLT

-3829 GKIEHEYRDLPYGS
+3829 GKIEQEYKDLPYGS
-3843 RIQAPASPTKEG
+3843 RISAPNSPTKAG

-3871 APVTSSA
+3871 APVTASA

-3908 VQKGSVLTKPA
+3908 VAKGSVLTQPA
-3919 NPTREGF
+3919 NPTRKGF
-3926 EFKGWMRNGSAY
+3926 KFKGWMRNGSAY
-3938 NFSQRVT
+3938 DFSQTVT
-3945 QDMTLTANWEKISV
+3945 QDMTLKAEWEKIPV
-3959 SDQGGELT
+3959 PGQGGELT

-3987 GNTRSQLKLAYFTLK
+3987 GNTRSQLQLAYFTLK
-4002 KHEGA
+4002 KHVGA
-4007 KKPTSFDAQ
+4007 KKPASFDAQ
-4016 DYVNRYRTDDE
+4016 DYVKLND
-4027 KRSMWA
+4027 KWGMWT
-4033 SELQAFKTGQDGRIV
+4033 SELQAFKTGQDGKIV

-4075 VIVVNDIGNTII
+4075 VIVVNDIGNTVV
-4087 VPWNSYD
+4087 VPWDSYD
-4094 AKKYPI
+4094 KDKYP
-4100 EVDQGEE
+4100 VDVDNGQD
-4107 PGNKPDKPE
+4107 PGTDPDKPKK
-4116 RRTDPKLLD
+4116 RTEAKSLD
-4125 GEIRLTNYRLRPSV
+4125 GEIKLVDYRLSPSV
-4139 EDGIVRP
+4139 ERGIVRP
-4146 LQDQKLQMEYTI
+4146 LQDQKLQMAYTI

-4181 GLTVPHNLPAP
+4181 GLTATPNSPAT

-4201 VAKPLNT
+4201 VAEPLNT
-4208 VIDEKGQSIR
+4208 VIDGNGQSIR
-4218 QITYELTDYVTNRTN
+4218 QITYRLTKYVTNRTN
-4233 IVIKQK
+4233 IVIKQT

-4249 TDNNAPVKAENT
+4249 RANNTKVQAENS
-4261 IAGNPVIADTFVV
+4261 IAGNSATSDAVIV
-4274 LYDPYYGSTAIY
+4274 PYSPYFGSTEIHDY
-4286 NPYGISLN
+4286 YRVPINGN
-4294 NIQQRAQD
+4294 WQRAQD
-4302 NIGGR
+4302 NLGGR
-4307 FYDNETTNPRKGT
+4307 FYDNETVDDPSTGTMADPRKGT

-4332 SQSSEYKLILEAEGM
+4332 SMSSKYWLTLEAKGM
-4347 KGEASDVDFSDP
+4347 NGEASDVDFSDTNRIHVKVYP
-4359 KNIQAEIYQVPAFRS
+4359 TRAFRPD
-4374 NGSLN
+4374 GSLD
-4379 TAAMPPS
+4379 TDAMPPS
-4386 YGPEVMD
+4386 YGPQAMN
-4393 LSAKPKKV
+4393 LKAQPKTV
-4401 TPSKDIYGRIKVP
+4401 TPTKDAYGRIKV
-4414 LFQVGSPGI
+4414 LLSEVESPGW
-4423 YQYGYIVKITAPYAA
+4423 YQYGYIVKVTAPYAA
-4438 GEHSKEVNLY
+4438 KQGAKDV
-4448 TKATLYTKTTF
+4448 TLYTRATLFTETEF
-4459 SNGEGYRAETY
+4459 SNGAGYETSTR
-4470 TNGVYFVNY
+4470 TNYVYYVNY
-4479 LHRYV
+4479 LHRYIWT
-4484 SSSEISSENRF
+4484 SEISSKDRINL
-4495 TLQLTKRGLTG
+4495 TLTKRGLTG
-4506 KDGEKPFTAPVLEGA
+4506 KEGETPNNAPVLAGA
-4521 GFQLTNSEGFEDY
+4521 GFQLTNNEGFEDY
-4534 IVTDEKGQL
+4534 VVTDEHGQL
-4543 TFKNLKQGTYF
+4543 TFNNLKPGSYF
-4554 LKEVVTPKGYTPVS
+4554 LKEVLTPKGYTPVS

-4573 IIDGKGNV
+4573 IIDGEGNV
-4581 SVSNGDAKQIQVNDK
+4581 SVSNGDSKQIQVNDK

-4615 NLPNQIRFTKQNEQG
+4615 NLPNQIRFTKKNEQG
-4630 VHLPGAVFTLKK
+4630 LPLSDAEFTLKK
-4642 FDKPASDSSRAEQTV
+4642 YDKPASDSSRKEVAV
-4657 SEEDKERTTKEDG
+4657 AAEDKTRITGSDG
-4670 ILAWEALSPGY
+4670 LLFWEMLTPGY
-4681 YEVWEKQAPT
+4681 YEVEETKAPE
-4691 GYVKPSQAV
+4691 GYAKPSQAV
-4700 ATFEVDKNTG
+4700 ATFEVEKDTG

-4722 VGENIIYNH
+4722 AGENIIYNL
-4731 RPMKIELLKID
+4731 RPMTIEL
-4742 EKQQPI
+4742 
-4748 GTGKVVFR
+4748 GKLDQNRAAITKGEVTFS
-4756 LEAVNKNTPAVPK
+4756 LEAAENNRDAKGNKKTVPDELATIK
-4769 ASEFITLDLTTG
+4769 LNLSHPR
-4781 GPYLVEIPDN
+4781 PYLKKIPGSM
-4791 LNGEYVLSEVTPPNG
+4791 NGTYILSEKTPPAG
-4806 YIMTTNR
+4806 YIKTTHQYEIEINQEE
-4813 YHIAIDRTN
+4813 RTIRLMRVMDGDN
-4822 RTVQLTKVT
+4822 
-4831 NDQDTEVPYLDQG
+4831 EVPYLDKG
-4844 LLSQKAI
+4844 LLSETGPVILYQEGASNQI
-4851 DLYTDK
+4851 SLDIVNQLLYT
-4857 MVDQVKLQVENH
+4857 
-4869 LLYILPTTAGPGTFL
+4869 LPTTAGPGTFL

-4908 RTRKR
+4908 RSRKR

>member
-26 FGMVS
+26 FGTVS
-31 EARRQDTYGDAQT
+31 EARRQDAYGDAQT
-44 RHFVEGSAKALP
+44 RLFAEGSAKALP
-56 SLTQRLLPAE
+56 SLTQRLLPAGP
-66 APKTGTEDSAL
+66 PKTGTEDSAL
-77 SGSESQTI
+77 SGTESQTI

-107 SSAKAEQAA
+107 SSAKTEQAEE
-116 ATAGQESTAQ
+116 TTGQESPAQ
-126 NQEEKDAQTLEA
+126 SQEEKDAQTLEA

-149 GGKALPIQDV
+149 GGKALSIQDV
-159 DLNGTKSL
+159 ELNGTKSL

-179 GIPSSISWVL
+179 GIPASISWVL

-194 KEKTVHQAFV
+194 KEKTAHQAFV

-234 ARNRQTDKAPLF
+234 ARTRQTDKAPLF

-262 TTITA
+262 TTITT

-286 DIDKKALKDVAQEL
+286 SIDKKALNDVAKEL
-300 EGRVYTLDMI
+300 EERVYTLNTI

-342 VFPQK
+342 VFSQK

-368 DKKETAYQAPTFNAT
+368 DKKETAYQAPTFNAID
-383 GTKQKEQA
+383 TKQKEQA

-423 TQVEE
+423 TEIEE

-433 EALQDARKAATLS
+433 EALQNARKAATLS

-453 ITLASEVVKA
+453 ITMASEIVKA
-463 EEKATASEAS
+463 EEKTTASEAS
-473 QNPTETKPSENAAP
+473 HPPTETKPSENAAP

-492 EAEEKNTASAANAT
+492 EAEEKNTASTANAT
-506 DENAERAPSRI
+506 DENAERVPSRI
-517 DEKAAN
+517 DEKTAN

-530 KTAELLPLG
+530 KTTELLPLG
-539 KTLEENALLRKTLEE
+539 KTLEENATLRKTVEE

-582 DRDNKGVKIPGAVVR
+582 DRDNKGVKIPGAVIR

-610 PDGRA
+610 PDGQA

-629 VSAPN
+629 VSAPK

-648 AIETVKY
+648 AIETLKY

-680 VSNYTEEEAKKA
+680 VSNYTDEEAKKA

-707 DSNGEQGELIDER
+707 DSTTGDQGELIEER
-720 TAYTDAEGHYIFK
+720 TAYTDAQGHYIFK

-738 KIYKVVATWAP
+738 NIYKVVAAWAP

-758 SEENHRI
+758 SKENRRI
-765 STSIRF
+765 SASIRF

-783 DKKEQIGSKFKD
+783 AENEQIGSKFKD

-804 KNDRAA
+804 NNDKEP

-885 KEVPGDPTENEHW
+885 KEAPGDPTENEHW
-898 IPNPLKDIAS
+898 IPNPLKHIAS
-908 VTYSREATIDWGKVT
+908 VTYSREATIDWGQVT

-929 LVIKRNGEVLTN
+929 LVIKRNGEELTN
-941 PTYVQNG
+941 PAYVQNG
-948 PIYRFDNLRKY
+948 PIYRFDALRKY
-959 DDSHEQYAYQI
+959 DDSHQQYAYQI

-976 AYYATYEI
+976 DYYATYEI
-984 IDGVVK
+984 IDGVVNIK
-990 VTVHPKTGS
+990 VHPKTGS

-1231 ENQKAKNPREY
+1231 ENQKAKNPKKY
-1242 RKFLY
+1242 RKVLY
-1247 TSDNL
+1247 TNDNL

-1259 EENQIGD
+1259 EKNQIGD

-1286 TVRGRGRK
+1286 TVTGRGRK
-1294 VFGSGE
+1294 VFGSGD

-1309 HSGSIEGQNQTEVN
+1309 HSGSIEGKNQTDVN
-1323 QQVRDIFTAFSGFT
+1323 QQVRDIFTAFSGFS

-1347 GVSADENSK
+1347 GVTADENRR
-1356 IGITSGNSKQYHHE
+1356 IGMTSRNAAQYHHE
-1370 IRNYEANPNFPNKH
+1370 IGNYEANPNFPNGH

-1394 TDPKNLIPEITN
+1394 TDPKNLINEITN

-1426 KGTGKCKHIILI
+1426 KGNGRYKHIILI

-1451 AEPEKNGWSPI
+1451 AEPEKNGWSLI
-1462 YKPYSRTTGNIDSKN
+1462 YKPYPKTTGNIDSKN
-1477 SGQTYQK
+1477 SGKTYQK

-1497 GYYYKFIDGY
+1497 GYYYKFTDGY
-1507 TDNRLNYSSYSV
+1507 DDKRLNYSSYSV
-1519 GGEEIIDNVFATVST
+1519 GGETIIDNVFATIST
-1534 VRNLTK
+1534 VRNLTEK
-1540 EGIEISTIGYN
+1540 NGIEISTIGYN

-1561 DGQEKYFFPQLASSP
+1561 DGQEKYFFSQMASSP

-1592 TDIFNEVS
+1592 TDIYNEVS

-1605 NQQQKSD
+1605 NQQQKAD

-1659 TTGLLSGTT
+1659 TEGLLSGTT

-1712 QPTTLENQGK
+1712 QPTTLENLGK
-1722 TYNFPIPAIRDKAD
+1722 KYDFPIPAIRDKAD

-1774 KDGNTATDAAGN
+1774 EDGN

-1793 NEQGLIEVNNLKQ
+1793 NEEGLIEVNNLKQ
-1806 GEYFLHE
+1806 GTYTLHE
-1813 EVAPAG
+1813 EVAPDG
-1819 YVVSSY
+1819 YVVSSHT
-1825 KWRITVDKNGNTSI
+1825 WTITVDKNGRTSI
-1839 VRDNGQARS
+1839 VKDSGQARS

-1877 RGNAPAPIDHQIT
+1877 RGNAPATADYQIS
-1890 ASSVFEDGNKDN
+1890 ASSVFEDGNKEN

-1908 HEVEGQS
+1908 HEVEGQRP
-1915 SKDRLDLYFLMVP
+1915 KDRLDLYFLMVP
-1928 EDRDDVNFFNNRIRD
+1928 EDSGDVTFFNNRIRD
-1943 YSSRLKNAGY
+1943 YSNRLNNEGY
-1953 EGRINVIYGGYNETS
+1953 QGRINVIYGGYDETS
-1968 NQMTS
+1968 SQMTS
-1973 WDISSSPQLLTA
+1973 WDISMTPQFLTN
-1985 VPMGDNTNGAF
+1985 VPMGKGTDGAF

-2003 ANAMLENWRH
+2003 ANAMLENWRD

-2025 GRDFTPELT
+2025 DRDFTPELT

-2040 HMAEMGVVSKY
+2040 HMADMGVVSKY
-2051 VSITRLAA
+2051 VSITRRAA
-2059 HKNDLANYLK
+2059 RKNDLANYLN

-2075 SPESKQEILGRLQS
+2075 SPESKQEILGKLQS
-2089 WSDGEANAT
+2089 WSDGEADGK
-2098 VYKKLVDGVFQAEKS
+2098 VFKDLVVSVFQAEKS

-2118 NQKLRLP
+2118 NQRLQLP

-2179 LDYHVTLMGDYE
+2179 LDYHVTLMGNYE
-2191 HSVSY
+2191 HAVSY

-2206 VKADGSRKTADIQPL
+2206 VKADGSKKTADIQPL

-2228 TLQIEVKGLEGYPNP
+2228 TLQIEVKGLDGYPNP
-2243 VNVKLTTGRSKEEE
+2243 VTVKLTTGRSEEEE

-2270 ILTFDAQGITQGSK
+2270 ILTFDAQGITQGPD
-2284 RINVE
+2284 RINVG
-2289 GSAPTDNN
+2289 GSAPTDKN

-2312 LIRVIY
+2312 RIRVIY

-2324 LTVRKVFNNR
+2324 LTVRKVLNNR
-2334 LPEGTVKVTL
+2334 LPEDPDKVQVTL
-2344 VAKVGDTV
+2344 VAKVGKDE
-2352 IDDWSKLGYTGI
+2352 IPWENLGYTGMGP
-2364 DLTRP
+2364 TRT
-2369 MEKKSERIYETVYE
+2369 MTKKSDGIYETVYE
-2383 GLPLKYNDKPI
+2383 GLPLEYQGKPI
-2394 QYTVK
+2394 QYSVK
-2399 DDSKE
+2399 EE
-2404 TPKGDVT
+2404 TTGKTTDDVT

-2438 TVKNTT
+2438 TVKNTN

-2480 AGVVFELRR
+2480 AGAVFELRR

-2509 GIFGFKNLPPGDYGL
+2509 GLFGFKNLPPGDYGL

-2540 ATFTIGG
+2540 ATFTIGA
-2547 DGKPDKESILS
+2547 DGKPDKNSILS

-2563 KGNGKYILGTKKV
+2563 KGNGKYILGTKKL

-2652 LEFKKPLDTTDLEPV
+2652 LEFKKPLDTTDLEVV
-2667 KTVNAPANLTNMSL
+2667 KTVGSPGSPANLANMSL

-2713 AANENSAH
+2713 AANENPDHTTAH
-2721 NPSHDTNP
+2721 ETLPH
-2729 NYKRNDNISIITG
+2729 YKRNDNISILTG
-2742 YRKGDTKG
+2742 YRTGDTKG

-2759 DVENGDTYLVKNYR
+2759 DVENSDTYLVKNYR

-2782 KEEGTDKLLA
+2782 KEEGTNKPLA

-2806 DIVETEHTTKVT
+2806 EIVETEHTTKVT
-2818 IESEEITDQNGIV
+2818 TQSEEITDRNGIV

-2841 FYLEETET
+2841 FYLEETKT
-2849 APGFALPNYRWLVQV
+2849 APGFALPDYMWLVQI
-2864 RPTSFL
+2864 RPISFL
-2870 KELHAKSRDW
+2870 RELHQKSRNWED
-2880 RAYLPQGKAENT
+2880 YLPKGVKPGQASPEQIQAAKAE
-2892 ATPEEKE
+2892 
-2899 AARKQAA
+2899 AASV
-2906 AIAYNQMLYPYGGP
+2906 AYNQMLYPYGLARNP
-2920 YALNDRD
+2920 EEVERD
-2927 QNKAKYAK
+2927 Q
-2935 KQQAADK
+2935 

-2950 VFVYQ
+2950 TFVYK
-2955 TDGRK
+2955 TDGRL
-2960 PLIIQPKDTNGADLP
+2960 PLIVNPKDKDGANLTP
-2975 EDSKNYAKDKYGDVI
+2975 TPVAPANYKYDPDNDVI
-2990 AQQSYG
+2990 AEQSFG
-2996 NHPTIPGMWYRKGW
+2996 QHPTIRGMWYRKGW
-3010 VSFTDTNPKPKDEN
+3010 VRYDKAKADGTT
-3024 GQEMQGQMMPIN
+3024 GQMMPIN
-3036 EYGQPIHETWKKN
+3036 EYGQPIHPEWKDPN
-3049 GWKGESIDGVSG
+3049 RGWKGETIDGVSG

-3066 LIVKDW
+3066 LIVRDW
-3072 IQKVREFD
+3072 IQDARDFKSD
-3080 KNTKTVEK
+3080 LSN
-3088 YDSFLPNST
+3088 YDEVVKKFNDHVMPANNLFLDSAKET
-3097 AYHDLVA
+3097 
-3104 AFNSPEHMPLAT
+3104 
-3116 DLTIPGTTTTI
+3116 
-3127 PNVVGITNSQTK
+3127 ITNVLSITNK
-3139 FFINKVDQDGK
+3139 KSEFFINKVDQDGK

-3162 QADKTLVESGIKPR
+3162 QADKTLVESGLKPR
-3176 VAKNQTIFESL
+3176 VAKNQTIFENL
-3187 DNGTY
+3187 ENGTY

-3212 VVENG
+3212 VVEDG
-3217 KVKSKTEEAWPGKN
+3217 TVKSKTEEAWPGKS
-3231 GKQSAPAKAT
+3231 GKQQARAEVT

-3247 TSSSSSTFALPLLAS
+3247 TSSASPSFALPLLAS
-3262 LPKNLGLSPAGLTSL
+3262 LPKKLDLSRTGLTSF

-3288 TGEHYGA
+3288 AEEHYGP
-3295 DNEKNDT
+3295 DNEKNDM
-3302 KINNLALQAE
+3302 KINNPALQAE
-3312 YNKPVTNDGDLQLGV
+3312 YNKPVTKDGDLQLGV

-3334 VNQDQGRG
+3334 VNQDQDRG

-3354 VKLPNSVEDGISY
+3354 VNLPNSAQDGISY
-3367 AESRRFLQFDFDSN
+3367 EKSRRFLQFDFDSN
-3381 LSISKVTSYSLNQ
+3381 LSISQVTSYSLNQ
-3394 NVAPY
+3394 NDASY
-3399 KNVDFSTDVSGIR
+3399 KNVDFSTDVSGITN
-3412 GSSQSAKIEHPSL
+3412 SSQKAKIEHPSL
-3425 DANKKIELANSPNQ
+3425 DANKKIELANSPTQ

-3458 RLGVSYL
+3458 RLDVSYV

-3472 KYQAGRMITYTP
+3472 KYESGRTITYPVTN
-3484 TDSKANAE
+3484 SEANAE
-3492 SKVYHYD
+3492 SQVYHYD

-3522 HKIQKPQ
+3522 HAIQRPQ
-3529 NPTKSGF
+3529 QDPTKSGF

-3544 NNASADFQQG
+3544 NNAPADFQQG
-3554 VYADHTL
+3554 VFADHQL

-3578 NDSSQT
+3578 GDSSRT
-3584 QLSRTVKSGQPI
+3584 QRSRTVDSGQPI
-3596 GYLPD
+3596 GTLLD
-3601 TSFMDYQFVLK
+3601 TSFMDYQFVLN
-3612 KKQNGSQLA
+3612 KKQNSYQLA
-3621 GWRDAQGNPVNET
+3621 GWRDAQGNRVNEQ

-3642 LYPVWSKPSKQ
+3642 LYPVWSKQ

-3658 FYGKKL
+3658 FYGKDL

-3674 SFINQGY
+3674 SFISQGY
-3681 SKPGKYPNTDFTGY
+3681 SQPGKYPNTDFTGY

-3706 AYGNVTWNIYDFTKP
+3706 AYGNVSWNTYNFNTP
-3721 VTKNVVLYSI
+3721 VKANVVLYSI
-3731 WEKTNKNDHVIT
+3731 WEKKNASDHVIT
-3743 FIMLDKQGYTQDGL
+3743 FIMLDKQGYTEDGL
-3757 TQYKTVAD
+3757 TQYKTVANGD
-3765 GGLLT
+3765 VLT
-3770 EIPGPKPTQV
+3770 DIPKSSPEEIPGYT
-3780 PGHKFSGW
+3780 FSGW
-3788 KLYDDYSGYSPADF
+3788 MHYDDYDGYYKADF
-3802 EHRRIK
+3802 TKPIT

-3815 SWLEERYT
+3815 YWVEERYT
-3823 VTFIND
+3823 VTFKND
-3829 GKIEHEYRDLPYGS
+3829 GKIEQEYKDLPYGS
-3843 RIQAPASPTKEG
+3843 RISAPDSPTKEG
-3855 YHFLG
+3855 HHFLG
-3860 WMSGNMVFDPN
+3860 WMSGNKVFDPN
-3871 APVTSSA
+3871 APVTESA

-3908 VQKGSVLTKPA
+3908 VKKGSVLTKPED
-3919 NPTREGF
+3919 PTREGF
-3926 EFKGWMRNGSAY
+3926 TFKRWMLNGDTY
-3938 NFSQRVT
+3938 DFSQKVT
-3945 QDMTLTANWEKISV
+3945 GDMTLRADWEKISV
-3959 SDQGGELT
+3959 PDQGGELT
-3967 IQNKKKQFEGT
+3967 IQNKKKEFEGT
-3978 FTLYKFHRT
+3978 FKLYKFHRT

-4007 KKPTSFDAQ
+4007 KKPASFDAQ
-4016 DYVNRYRTDDE
+4016 DYVDLYKKE
-4027 KRSMWA
+4027 GMWA
-4033 SELQAFKTGQDGRIV
+4033 SELKAFKTDPDGKIV

-4053 PGVYDLEEMIPPNG
+4053 PGVYDLEEKIPPNG

-4075 VIVVNDIGNTII
+4075 VIVVNEIGNTII

-4125 GEIRLTNYRLRPSV
+4125 GDIRLVNYRLRPSV

-4158 HLPEDVIAGDTFT
+4158 QLPEDVIAGDTFT

-4181 GLTVPHNLPAP
+4181 GLTVTPHLPAP

-4208 VIDEKGQSIR
+4208 LIDENGQSIR

-4249 TDNNAPVKAENT
+4249 TDNNTPVKAENT

-4274 LYDPYYGSTAIY
+4274 IYDPYYGSTAIY
-4286 NPYGISLN
+4286 NPYRVRLN
-4294 NIQQRAQD
+4294 NIQQRAED

-4307 FYDNETTNPRKGT
+4307 FYDNETTDPRKGT

-4332 SQSSEYKLILEAEGM
+4332 SQSSEYWLTLEAEGM
-4347 KGEASDVDFSDP
+4347 QGEASDVDFSDP
-4359 KNIQAEIYQVPAFRS
+4359 KSIQAEIYQVPAFRS

-4414 LFQVGSPGI
+4414 LFQVGSPGM
-4423 YQYGYIVKITAPYAA
+4423 YQYGYIVKVIAPYAA
-4438 GEHSKEVNLY
+4438 EEHSKEVNLY

-4459 SNGEGYRAETY
+4459 SNGEGYLAGTY

-4495 TLQLTKRGLTG
+4495 TLLLTKRGLTG
-4506 KDGEKPFTAPVLEGA
+4506 KDGEKPSTAPVLEGA

-4534 IVTDEKGQL
+4534 LVTDEKGQL
-4543 TFKNLKQGTYF
+4543 TFKNLKPGSYF

-4573 IIDGKGNV
+4573 TIDEKGNV

-4731 RPMKIELLKID
+4731 RPMKIELLKVD
-4742 EKQQPI
+4742 GERHPI
-4748 GTGKVVFR
+4748 GVDKVKF
-4756 LEAVNKNTPAVPK
+4756 LLKAAVQKTPPVSTDSLSIEK
-4769 ASEFITLDLTTG
+4769 DLTNSD
-4781 GPYLVEIPDN
+4781 PCLVEIPDSWD
-4791 LNGEYVLSEVTPPNG
+4791 GEYILTEEVAPAG
-4806 YIMTTNR
+4806 YIKTTNR
-4813 YHIAIDRTN
+4813 YHIRVDRTN
-4822 RTVQLTKVT
+4822 RIVQLTKVT
-4831 NDQDTEVPYLDQG
+4831 NEQGIEIPYLDQG
-4844 LLSQKAI
+4844 LLSKKPI

-4857 MVDQVKLQVENH
+4857 MVDQVKLQVENIQPR
-4869 LLYILPTTAGPGTFL
+4869 YPSTGGF
-4884 FTLAGAFLLGLA
+4884 
-4896 FSLFRQTKGPSG
+4896 GPSRWFALVG
-4908 RTRKR
+4908 CAVMTLSAVWFIANNRKR
-4913 LPFLRRQLE
+4913 RRRTLRKGGGAQ

>member
-1 MKKTERVISLLLAII
+1 MKKTERVLSLLLAII

-31 EARRQDTYGDAQT
+31 EARRQDAYDDT
-44 RHFVEGSAKALP
+44 RSRLFVAESAKALP
-56 SLTQRLLPAE
+56 SLTKRLLPAE
-66 APKTGTEDSAL
+66 PPKEGTEDSAL
-77 SGSESQTI
+77 SGTESQTI

-107 SSAKAEQAA
+107 SSAKTEQAEE
-116 ATAGQESTAQ
+116 TTGQESPAQ
-126 NQEEKDAQTLEA
+126 SQEEKDAQTLEA

-159 DLNGTKSL
+159 ELNGTKIL

-179 GIPSSISWVL
+179 GIPASISWVL

-194 KEKTVHQAFV
+194 KEKTAHQAFV

-262 TTITA
+262 TTVTT

-286 DIDKKALKDVAQEL
+286 SIDKKALKDVAKEL
-300 EGRVYTLDMI
+300 EGRVYTLNTI

-368 DKKETAYQAPTFNAT
+368 DKKETAYQAPTFNAID
-383 GTKQKEQA
+383 TKQKEQA

-453 ITLASEVVKA
+453 ITMASETVKA
-463 EEKATASEAS
+463 EEKTTASETS
-473 QNPTETKPSENAAP
+473 QTPTETKSSENAAP

-492 EAEEKNTASAANAT
+492 EAEEKNTASTANAT
-506 DENAERAPSRI
+506 DENAERVPSRI

-539 KTLEENALLRKTLEE
+539 KTLAENASLRETVEE

-560 LQPMGAPLNPY
+560 LQPMGEPLNPY

-582 DRDNKGVKIPGAVVR
+582 DRDNKGVKIPGAVIR

-610 PDGRA
+610 PDGQA

-629 VSAPN
+629 VSAPK

-680 VSNYTEEEAKKA
+680 VSNYTDEEAKKA

-707 DSNGEQGELIDER
+707 DSTTGDQGELIEER
-720 TAYTDAEGHYIFK
+720 TAYTDAQGHYIFK

-738 KIYKVVATWAP
+738 NIYKVVAAWAP

-758 SEENHRI
+758 SKENRRI
-765 STSIRF
+765 SASIRF

-783 DKKEQIGSKFKD
+783 AENEQIGSKFKD

-804 KNDRAA
+804 NNDRTQ
-810 ITVYNYETGDTNVRL
+810 ITVYNYETGDTTVRL
-825 AGSTFKVLND
+825 VGSTFKVLND

-1231 ENQKAKNPREY
+1231 ENQKAKNPKKY
-1242 RKFLY
+1242 RKVLY
-1247 TSDNL
+1247 TNDNL

-1259 EENQIGD
+1259 EKNQIGD

-1286 TVRGRGRK
+1286 TVTGRGRK
-1294 VFGSGE
+1294 VFGSGD

-1309 HSGSIEGQNQTEVN
+1309 HSGSIEGKNQTEVN
-1323 QQVRDIFTAFSGFT
+1323 QQVRNIFTAFSGFT

-1347 GVSADENSK
+1347 GVSADENRY
-1356 IGITSGNSKQYHHE
+1356 IGMTSGNLRQYHHE
-1370 IRNYEANPNFPNKH
+1370 TGNYEANPNFPNEH

-1394 TDPKNLIPEITN
+1394 TDPKNLINEITN

-1426 KGTGKCKHIILI
+1426 KGTGKYKHIILI

-1444 LSFLATK
+1444 LSFLATQ
-1451 AEPEKNGWSPI
+1451 AESEKPGWSKI
-1462 YKPYSRTTGNIDSKN
+1462 YKPYPETTGNTNSAN

-1497 GYYYKFIDGY
+1497 GYYYKFTDGY
-1507 TDNRLNYSSYSV
+1507 DDKRLNYSSYSV
-1519 GGEEIIDNVFATVST
+1519 GGETIIDNVFATIST
-1534 VRNLTK
+1534 VRNLTEK
-1540 EGIEISTIGYN
+1540 NGIEISTIGYN

-1561 DGQEKYFFPQLASSP
+1561 DGQEKYFFSQMASSP

-1592 TDIFNEVS
+1592 TDIYNEVS

-1605 NQQQKSD
+1605 NQQRKAD
-1612 STIKKATV
+1612 PTIKKAVV
-1620 TDPMGTDV
+1620 TDPMGKDI

-1659 TTGLLSGTT
+1659 TAGLLSGTT
-1668 LAYNEENKTLTING
+1668 LGYDEKNQTLTING

-1712 QPTTLENQGK
+1712 EPTTLENQGK
-1722 TYNFPIPAIRDKAD
+1722 TYDFPIPAIRDKAD

-1743 NQPYTAKGRFR
+1743 NQPYTATGRFR

-1774 KDGNTATDAAGN
+1774 KDGN

-1793 NEQGLIEVNNLKQ
+1793 NEEGLIEVNNLKQ
-1806 GEYFLHE
+1806 GTYTLHE
-1813 EVAPAG
+1813 EVAPDG

-1825 KWRITVDKNGNTSI
+1825 TWKITVDKNGNTSI
-1839 VRDNGQARS
+1839 VRDSGQARS
-1848 ASSNSITTNLRTMA
+1848 TSSNSITANLRTMA

-1877 RGNAPAPIDHQIT
+1877 RGNAPAPADHKIS

-1928 EDRDDVNFFNNRIRD
+1928 EDKGDVNSFNKRIQN
-1943 YSSRLKNAGY
+1943 YSNQLKNGGY
-1953 EGRINVIYGGYNETS
+1953 QGRINVIYGGYDETS
-1968 NQMTS
+1968 SKMTS
-1973 WDISSSPQLLTA
+1973 WDISSSPQLLTK
-1985 VPMGDNTNGAF
+1985 VPMGKGTDGAF

-2025 GRDFTPELT
+2025 DRDFTPELT

-2040 HMAEMGVVSKY
+2040 HMAEMGVVSQY
-2051 VSITRLAA
+2051 ISITDLPAR
-2059 HKNDLANYLK
+2059 KNDLANYLK

-2075 SPESKQEILGRLQS
+2075 SYESKQEILGRLQS

-2098 VYKKLVDGVFQAEKS
+2098 VYKKLVGRVFQAEKS

-2228 TLQIEVKGLEGYPNP
+2228 TLQIEVKGLDGYPNP
-2243 VNVKLTTGRSKEEE
+2243 VTVKLTTGRSEEEE

-2270 ILTFDAQGITQGSK
+2270 ILTFDAQGITQGPD

-2289 GSAPTDNN
+2289 GSTPTDKN

-2334 LPEGTVKVTL
+2334 LPEDPDKVTVTL

-2364 DLTRP
+2364 DLTRK

-2383 GLPLKYNDKPI
+2383 GLPLNYQDKPI
-2394 QYTVK
+2394 QYSVK
-2399 DDSKE
+2399 EESKE

-2467 DEQGKPIVSLTPL
+2467 DEQGNPIVSLTPL
-2480 AGVVFELRR
+2480 AGAVFELRR

-2509 GIFGFKNLPPGDYGL
+2509 GLFGFKNLPPGDYGL

-2540 ATFTIGG
+2540 ATFTIGA
-2547 DGKPDKESILS
+2547 DGKPDKNSILS

-2563 KGNGKYILGTKKV
+2563 KGNGKYILGTKKL

-2652 LEFKKPLDTTDLEPV
+2652 LEFKKPLDTTDLEVV
-2667 KTVNAPANLTNMSL
+2667 KTVGSPGSPANLANMSL

-2713 AANENSAH
+2713 AANENPDHTTA
-2721 NPSHDTNP
+2721 HDTLP
-2729 NYKRNDNISIITG
+2729 HYKRNDNISILTG
-2742 YRKGDTKG
+2742 YRTGDTKG

-2782 KEEGTDKLLA
+2782 KEEGTNKPLA

-2806 DIVETEHTTKVT
+2806 EIVETEHTTKVT
-2818 IESEEITDQNGIV
+2818 TQSEEITDRNGIV

-2841 FYLEETET
+2841 FYLEETKT
-2849 APGFALPNYRWLVQV
+2849 APGFALPDYMWLVQI
-2864 RPTSFL
+2864 RPISFL
-2870 KELHAKSRDW
+2870 RELHQKSRNWED
-2880 RAYLPQGKAENT
+2880 YLSSAGSEEAAKAEA
-2892 ATPEEKE
+2892 ATV
-2899 AARKQAA
+2899 
-2906 AIAYNQMLYPYGGP
+2906 AYNQMLYPYGLARNP
-2920 YALNDRD
+2920 EEVERD
-2927 QNKAKYAK
+2927 Q
-2935 KQQAADK
+2935 

-2950 VFVYQ
+2950 TFVYK
-2955 TDGRK
+2955 TDGRL
-2960 PLIIQPKDTNGADLP
+2960 PLIVNPKDKDGANLTP
-2975 EDSKNYAKDKYGDVI
+2975 TPVAPAKYQYDPDNDVI
-2990 AQQSYG
+2990 AEQSFG
-2996 NHPTIPGMWYRKGW
+2996 QHPTIHGMWYRKGW
-3010 VSFTDTNPKPKDEN
+3010 VRYDKAKADGTT
-3024 GQEMQGQMMPIN
+3024 GQMMPIN
-3036 EYGQPIHETWKKN
+3036 EYGQPIHPEWKDPN
-3049 GWKGESIDGVSG
+3049 RGWKGETIDGVSG

-3066 LIVKDW
+3066 LIVRDW
-3072 IQKVREFD
+3072 IQDARDFKSD
-3080 KNTKTVEK
+3080 LSN
-3088 YDSFLPNST
+3088 YDEVVKKFNDHVLPANNLFLDSAKET
-3097 AYHDLVA
+3097 
-3104 AFNSPEHMPLAT
+3104 
-3116 DLTIPGTTTTI
+3116 
-3127 PNVVGITNSQTK
+3127 ITNVLSITNK
-3139 FFINKVDQDGK
+3139 KSEFFINKVDQDGK

-3187 DNGTY
+3187 ENGTY

-3212 VVENG
+3212 VVEDG
-3217 KVKSKTEEAWPGKN
+3217 TVKSKTEEAWPGKS
-3231 GKQSAPAKAT
+3231 GKQSAPAGAR

-3247 TSSSSSTFALPLLAS
+3247 TSSASSSFALPLLAS
-3262 LPKNLGLSPAGLTSL
+3262 LPKKLDLGPAGLTSL
-3277 LFGGVPQAMRG
+3277 LFTTVPQAMRG
-3288 TGEHYGA
+3288 AGEHYGA
-3295 DNEKNDT
+3295 DNEKNDQKT
-3302 KINNLALQAE
+3302 NNRALQAE

-3327 WITDISS
+3327 WITDIST
-3334 VNQDQGRG
+3334 VNQDEGRG

-3354 VKLPNSVEDGISY
+3354 VNLANS
-3367 AESRRFLQFDFDSN
+3367 ARFLQFDFDSN
-3381 LSISKVTSYSLNQ
+3381 RTSIRSISQVTSYSLNQ
-3394 NVAPY
+3394 NVASY
-3399 KNVDFSTDVSGIR
+3399 KNVDFSTDVSGI
-3412 GSSQSAKIEHPSL
+3412 KKPSL
-3425 DANKKIELANSPNQ
+3425 NENIKKYGPLDANNKKIELYPSPIQ

-3446 EGSYDN
+3446 EGTYDN
-3452 ASDLPV
+3452 ASDKPV
-3458 RLGVSYL
+3458 LLGVSYL
-3465 GKVRKPS
+3465 GKVQKPS
-3472 KYQAGRMITYTP
+3472 KYEYGQTKTYPVTP
-3484 TDSKANAE
+3484 SEAKAE

-3507 DGGTPQPAEQTVRYG
+3507 DGGTPQPEEKEVRYG
-3522 HKIQKPQ
+3522 HAIPKPQ
-3529 NPTKSGF
+3529 DPTKPGF
-3536 RFKGWVDE
+3536 RFKRWVDE
-3544 NNASADFQQG
+3544 NGAPANFQQG
-3554 VYADHTL
+3554 IYADHQL

-3572 TFHQEE
+3572 TFHQEV

-3584 QLSRTVKSGQPI
+3584 QRSRTVNSGQPI
-3596 GYLPD
+3596 GSLLD
-3601 TSFMDYQFVLK
+3601 TSFMNYQFVLK
-3612 KKQNGSQLA
+3612 KKQDDYQLA
-3621 GWRDAQGNPVNET
+3621 GWKDAQGHPVNEK

-3642 LYPVWSKPSKQ
+3642 LYPVWSKQ

-3658 FYGKKL
+3658 FYGNDL

-3674 SFINQGY
+3674 SFISQGY
-3681 SKPGKYPNTDFTGY
+3681 SEPGKYPNTDFTGY
-3695 TWKGWCTPSYD
+3695 TWKGWCTRSYD
-3706 AYGNVTWNIYDFTKP
+3706 AYGYATYTEYKFDQKVTGNI
-3721 VTKNVVLYSI
+3721 NLYSI
-3731 WEKTNKNDHVIT
+3731 WERSNETDHRIT
-3743 FIMLDKQGYTQDGL
+3743 FTMFDRRGSLQEGLNQYRIVVDGDKLTDIPKSSPEKIPGYT
-3757 TQYKTVAD
+3757 
-3765 GGLLT
+3765 
-3770 EIPGPKPTQV
+3770 
-3780 PGHKFSGW
+3780 FSGW
-3788 KLYDDYSGYSPADF
+3788 MHYDNYKGYYTADF
-3802 EHRRIK
+3802 TKPIT

-3815 SWLEERYT
+3815 YWVEERYT

-3829 GKIEHEYRDLPYGS
+3829 GKKQEYKDLPYGS
-3843 RIQAPASPTKEG
+3843 RISAPDDPTKEG

-3860 WMSGNMVFDPN
+3860 WMSGNMAFDPN
-3871 APVTSSA
+3871 APVTASA

-3908 VQKGSVLTKPA
+3908 VQKGSALTKP
-3919 NPTREGF
+3919 NDPTREGF
-3926 EFKGWMRNGSAY
+3926 TFKRWMLDGATY
-3938 NFSQRVT
+3938 DFSQKVT
-3945 QDMTLTANWEKISV
+3945 GDMTLRADWEKISV
-3959 SDQGGELT
+3959 PDQGGELT
-3967 IQNKKKQFEGT
+3967 IQNKKKEFEGT
-3978 FTLYKFHRT
+3978 FKLYKFHRT

-4007 KKPTSFDAQ
+4007 KKPASFDAQ
-4016 DYVNRYRTDDE
+4016 DYVDLYKKE
-4027 KRSMWA
+4027 GMWA
-4033 SELQAFKTGQDGRIV
+4033 SELKAFKTDQDGRIV

-4053 PGVYDLEEMIPPNG
+4053 PGVYDLEEKIPPNG

-4125 GEIRLTNYRLRPSV
+4125 GDIRLVNYRLRPSV

-4158 HLPEDVIAGDTFT
+4158 QLPEDVIAGDTFT

-4181 GLTVPHNLPAP
+4181 GLTVTPHLPAP

-4208 VIDEKGQSIR
+4208 LIDENGQSIR

-4249 TDNNAPVKAENT
+4249 TDNNTPVKAENT

-4274 LYDPYYGSTAIY
+4274 IYDPYYGSTAIY
-4286 NPYGISLN
+4286 NPYRVRLN
-4294 NIQQRAQD
+4294 NIQQRAED

-4307 FYDNETTNPRKGT
+4307 FYDNETTDPRKGT

-4332 SQSSEYKLILEAEGM
+4332 SQSSEYWLTLEAEGM
-4347 KGEASDVDFSDP
+4347 QGEASDVDFSDP
-4359 KNIQAEIYQVPAFRS
+4359 KNIQAEIYQAPAFRS

-4379 TAAMPPS
+4379 TEAMPPS
-4386 YGPEVMD
+4386 YGPGVMD
-4393 LSAKPKKV
+4393 LSAKPEKV
-4401 TPSKDIYGRIKVP
+4401 TPSKDIYGRIQVP
-4414 LFQVGSPGI
+4414 LFKVGSPGM

-4438 GEHSKEVNLY
+4438 EEQSEEVNLY

-4459 SNGEGYRAETY
+4459 WNGKGYQAGTY

-4506 KDGEKPFTAPVLEGA
+4506 KDGEKPSTAPVLEGA
-4521 GFQLTNSEGFEDY
+4521 GFQLTNNEGFEDY

-4543 TFKNLKQGTYF
+4543 TFNNLKQGSYF

-4573 IIDGKGNV
+4573 TIDENGNV
-4581 SVSNGDAKQIQVNDK
+4581 SVSNGDSKQIK
-4596 SLTVWNSKTPI
+4596 GEGKALTVWNSKTPI

-4630 VHLPGAVFTLKK
+4630 VHLLGAVFTLKK

-4791 LNGEYVLSEVTPPNG
+4791 LNGEYVLSEATPPNG

-4813 YHIAIDRTN
+4813 YHIVIDRTN

-4831 NDQDTEVPYLDQG
+4831 NEQGIEIPYLDQG
-4844 LLSQKAI
+4844 LLSKKPI

-4869 LLYILPTTAGPGTFL
+4869 LLYTLPTTAGPGTFL

-4908 RTRKR
+4908 RPRKR

>member
-26 FGMVS
+26 FGTVS
-31 EARRQDTYGDAQT
+31 EARRQDAYGDAQT
-44 RHFVEGSAKALP
+44 RLFAEGSAKALP
-56 SLTQRLLPAE
+56 SLTQRLLPAGP
-66 APKTGTEDSAL
+66 PKTGTEDSAP

-107 SSAKAEQAA
+107 SSTKTEQAA
-116 ATAGQESTAQ
+116 ATAGQESPAQ

-138 VRREMEKNPLT
+138 VRREMKKNPLT
-149 GGKALPIQDV
+149 GGQALPIQDV

-262 TTITA
+262 TTVTT

-286 DIDKKALKDVAQEL
+286 SIDKKALKDVAKEL
-300 EGRVYTLDMI
+300 EGRVYTLNTI

-368 DKKETAYQAPTFNAT
+368 DKKETAYQAPTFNAID
-383 GTKQKEQA
+383 TKQKEQA

-453 ITLASEVVKA
+453 ITVASEIVKA
-463 EEKATASEAS
+463 EEKTTASEAS
-473 QNPTETKPSENAAP
+473 QIPTETKPSENVAP

-492 EAEEKNTASAANAT
+492 EKNTASTANAT
-506 DENAERAPSRI
+506 DENAEKAPSRI

-539 KTLEENALLRKTLEE
+539 KTLEENATLRKTVEE
-554 GTITNL
+554 GNITNL
-560 LQPMGAPLNPY
+560 LQPMGAPLNPFVAN
-571 TTKRP
+571 RP
-576 IIIEVV
+576 IIVEVV
-582 DRDNKGVKIPGAVVR
+582 DRDNKGVKIPGAVIRV
-597 IVGPN
+597 VGPN

-610 PDGRA
+610 PDGQA

-655 VRIDDAKDYGK
+655 VRIDNAKDYGK
-666 EIYFIEGLVVDDEG
+666 EIYFIEGLVVDTEG

-692 KKIAN
+692 KIIAN

-707 DSNGEQGELIDER
+707 DTNGEQGELLEER
-720 TAYTDAEGHYIFK
+720 TAYTDAQGHYIFK

-738 KIYKVVATWAP
+738 NIYKVVATWAP
-749 YEYTFVGKP
+749 YEYTFVGDP

-765 STSIRF
+765 SPSIRF
-771 RDKKGQPIPIYN
+771 RDKSGQPIPIN
-783 DKKEQIGSKFKD
+783 DANNNRIGSKFKD

-804 KNDRAA
+804 NNEKEL

-849 PEGKIQFDLRPGQ
+849 SEGKIQFELRPGQ
-862 YIIEQLTTDSA
+862 YIIEQLTHDAA
-873 HVIAKTQTDIQV
+873 HVIVKKQTDIQV
-885 KEVPGDPTENEHW
+885 KKAPGDPTENVHW
-898 IPNPLKDIAS
+898 IPNPLQNIAS
-908 VTYSREATIDWGKVT
+908 VTYSRAATIDWGQVT
-923 PDPNFQ
+923 PDPHFQ
-929 LVIKRNGEVLTN
+929 LVIKQNGVELTDR
-941 PTYVQNG
+941 TYVEND
-948 PIYRFDNLRKY
+948 PIYRFENLRKY
-959 DDSHEQYAYQI
+959 DNSHEQYAYQI

-976 AYYATYEI
+976 DYYATYEI
-984 IDGVVK
+984 IGGVVNVK
-990 VTVHPKTGS
+990 VHPKTGL

-1023 RPDSVQVVL
+1023 RPDSVQVIL
-1032 LENGR
+1032 LENG
-1037 QTSYQA
+1037 QATSYRA

-1054 FSNLPE
+1054 FTNLPE

-1072 KEIETVSGQGVP
+1072 KEIDAVSGQGIP
-1084 GYRTDITYLG
+1084 GYRTDITHLG

-1109 SFRLHKIDGDKK
+1109 SFRMHKIDQQQK

-1136 GKPLNRAE
+1136 GQSLSLAE
-1144 MTDGDGWLTFDQ
+1144 KTDAEGWLTFDR
-1156 IPAGTYTVKETIAP
+1156 IPAGTYTVRETIAP

-1197 SQAQQGQTP
+1197 SQSQQSQTS
-1206 QLPDNINKD
+1206 QLPDNIDKS
-1215 IDKYVMD
+1215 IDEYVMD

-1231 ENQKAKNPREY
+1231 ENQKAKNRKEY
-1242 RKFLY
+1242 RKVLY
-1247 TSDNL
+1247 TNDNL
-1252 SPEDKAK
+1252 SPKDKAK
-1259 EENQIGD
+1259 EENQVGD

-1286 TVRGRGRK
+1286 TVTGRGRK
-1294 VFGSGE
+1294 VFGSGD

-1309 HSGSIEGQNQTEVN
+1309 HSGSIEGKNQTDVN
-1323 QQVRDIFTAFSGFT
+1323 QQVRDIFTAFSGFS

-1347 GVSADENSK
+1347 GVTADK
-1356 IGITSGNSKQYHHE
+1356 DKYIGMTSGNAAQYHHE
-1370 IRNYEANPNFPNKH
+1370 IGNYEANPNFPNRH

-1394 TDPKNLIPEITN
+1394 TDPKNLINEITN

-1413 TQRALMRAKEILD
+1413 TQRALMRAKEILE
-1426 KGTGKCKHIILI
+1426 KGNGRYKHIILI

-1462 YKPYSRTTGNIDSKN
+1462 YKPYPRTTGNINSAN
-1477 SGQTYQK
+1477 SGKTYQM

-1497 GYYYKFIDGY
+1497 GYYYKFIDGKD
-1507 TDNRLNYSSYSV
+1507 DNRLDYSSYSV
-1519 GGEEIIDNVFATVST
+1519 NGESIIDNVFATVST

-1592 TDIFNEVS
+1592 TDIYNEVS

-1605 NQQQKSD
+1605 NQQQKAD
-1612 STIKKATV
+1612 PTIKGAVV

-1659 TTGLLSGTT
+1659 TKGLLSGTT
-1668 LAYNEENKTLTING
+1668 LDYNEKNKTLTING
-1682 LTLGADESVS
+1682 LTLGAGESVS

-1698 LKEKASDGEFKNTN
+1698 LKEKASDGAFRNTN
-1712 QPTTLENQGK
+1712 EPTTLENQGK

-1743 NQPYTAKGRFR
+1743 NQPYTATGRFR

-1761 GDKLSGAYFTLTD
+1761 GDRLSGAYFTL
-1774 KDGNTATDAAGN
+1774 TDAAGN

-1793 NEQGLIEVNNLKQ
+1793 NEKGLIEVNNLKR
-1806 GEYFLHE
+1806 GEYYLHE

-1825 KWRITVDKNGNTSI
+1825 KWKITVDENGRTSI
-1839 VRDNGQARS
+1839 ERDRGQARS
-1848 ASSNSITTNLRTMA
+1848 NSSNSITTNLRTMA

-1877 RGNAPAPIDHQIT
+1877 RGNAPAPADHQIT

-1908 HEVEGQS
+1908 HEVEGRS

-1928 EDRDDVNFFNNRIRD
+1928 EDSGDVTFFNNRIRD
-1943 YSSRLKNAGY
+1943 YSNRLKNEGY
-1953 EGRINVIYGGYNETS
+1953 QGRINVIYGGYDETS
-1968 NQMTS
+1968 SQMTS
-1973 WDISSSPQLLTA
+1973 WDISMTPQFLTN
-1985 VPMGDNTNGAF
+1985 VPMGKGTDGAF

-2003 ANAMLENWRH
+2003 ANAMLENWRD
-2013 DNTVKMVTFLSK
+2013 DNTVKMVTFLSED
-2025 GRDFTPELT
+2025 RDFTPELT

-2040 HMAEMGVVSKY
+2040 HMAEMGVVSQY
-2051 VSITRLAA
+2051 VSITRRAA
-2059 HKNDLANYLK
+2059 RKNDLANYLK
-2069 DSKNPM
+2069 DTKNPM
-2075 SPESKQEILGRLQS
+2075 SSESKQEILGRLQS
-2089 WSDGEANAT
+2089 WSDGEANAK
-2098 VYKKLVDGVFQAEKS
+2098 VFKELVDRVFQAEKS

-2118 NQKLRLP
+2118 NQRLRLP
-2125 LGANIHY
+2125 LGAIIHY

-2150 TISVQVENQGGMTT
+2150 TISVQVENNGGFTT
-2164 LITDPVSLQTGDKLQ
+2164 LITDPVSLQTGDTLQ
-2179 LDYHVTLMGDYE
+2179 LDYDVTLMGNYE
-2191 HSVSY
+2191 RAVSY

-2206 VKADGSRKTADIQPL
+2206 VKADGSKKTADIQPL

-2228 TLQIEVKGLEGYPNP
+2228 TLQIEVKGLDGYPNP
-2243 VNVKLTTGRSKEEE
+2243 VKVTLTTGRSGE
-2257 TFSLKNGESASKT
+2257 TAEFSLKNGESASKT
-2270 ILTFDAQGITQGSK
+2270 ILTFDAQGITQGSN
-2284 RINVE
+2284 RIHVE

-2297 YAIDPVNPVNKDAYP
+2297 YSIDPVNPVNKDAYP
-2312 LIRVIY
+2312 RIRVIY

-2334 LPEGTVKVTL
+2334 LPKDTDTVQVTL
-2344 VAKVGDTV
+2344 VAKVGKDE
-2352 IDDWSKLGYTGI
+2352 IPWSDLGYTGMGP
-2364 DLTRP
+2364 TRT
-2369 MEKKSERIYETVYE
+2369 MTKKSDGIYETVYE
-2383 GLPLKYNDKPI
+2383 GLPLKYQGKPI
-2394 QYTVK
+2394 QYSVK
-2399 DDSKE
+2399 DDSTGK
-2404 TPKGDVT
+2404 PNGDVT

-2438 TVKNTT
+2438 TVKNTN

-2467 DEQGKPIVSLTPL
+2467 DDKGTPIVSLTPL
-2480 AGVVFELRR
+2480 AGAVFELRR
-2489 EGRDGSTVVPGY
+2489 EERDGSTVVPGY

-2509 GIFGFKNLPPGDYGL
+2509 GLFGFKNLPPGDYGL

-2540 ATFTIGG
+2540 ATFTIGA
-2547 DGKPDKESILS
+2547 DGKPDKNSILS
-2558 FRERD
+2558 FKERD
-2563 KGNGKYILGTKKV
+2563 KGNGKFILGTKKV

-2613 GENITNANMSVF
+2613 GENITNANLSVF

-2637 YTIYKVKANGTKPGE
+2637 YTIYKVKTKGAEPGE
-2652 LEFKKPLDTTDLEPV
+2652 LEFKKPLDTTGLEVV
-2667 KTVNAPANLTNMSL
+2667 KPTTATASLSNISL

-2687 GFFIVEIKGEL
+2687 GFFVVEIKGEL

-2721 NPSHDTNP
+2721 NPSHDTDS

-2742 YRKGDTKG
+2742 YRTGDTPG

-2782 KEEGTDKLLA
+2782 TKEKVGGKPGEVGDPLA

-2806 DIVETEHTTKVT
+2806 EIVETEHTTKVT
-2818 IESEEITDQNGIV
+2818 TESEEITDQNGIV

-2841 FYLEETET
+2841 FYLEETQT
-2849 APGFALPNYRWLVQV
+2849 APGFALPDYMWIVQI
-2864 RPTSFL
+2864 RPVSYL
-2870 KELHAKSRDW
+2870 KELHQKSVNWQD
-2880 RAYLPQGKAENT
+2880 YLSSAGSEEVAKAE
-2892 ATPEEKE
+2892 
-2899 AARKQAA
+2899 AAS
-2906 AIAYNQMLYPYGGP
+2906 IAYNQMLYPYG
-2920 YALNDRD
+2920 LKRTQDEIER
-2927 QNKAKYAK
+2927 
-2935 KQQAADK
+2935 DK

-2950 VFVYQ
+2950 TFVYK
-2955 TDGRK
+2955 TDGRL
-2960 PLIIQPKDTNGADLP
+2960 PLIVNPKDKDGNSLGQSVDP
-2975 EDSKNYAKDKYGDVI
+2975 KNYQYDPNHDVY
-2990 AQQSYG
+2990 AEQSFG
-2996 NHPTIPGMWYRKGW
+2996 QHPTIHGMWYRKGW
-3010 VSFTDTNPKPKDEN
+3010 VDYKPEPSKGPK
-3024 GQEMQGQMMPIN
+3024 GQMMPIN
-3036 EYGQPIHETWKKN
+3036 EYGQPINPQWKDPN
-3049 GWKGESIDGVSG
+3049 RGWKGETLDGVSG

-3066 LIVKDW
+3066 LIVRDW
-3072 IQKVREFD
+3072 IQDARDFKSD
-3080 KNTKTVEK
+3080 LSN
-3088 YDSFLPNST
+3088 YDEVLKKFNDHHILPANNLFLDSAKET
-3097 AYHDLVA
+3097 
-3104 AFNSPEHMPLAT
+3104 
-3116 DLTIPGTTTTI
+3116 LT
-3127 PNVVGITNSQTK
+3127 NVLSITNKKSE
-3139 FFINKVDQDGK
+3139 FFINKVDQDGQ
-3150 PLEGATFTLYKE
+3150 PLEGATFILYKE

-3187 DNGTY
+3187 KDGTY

-3212 VVENG
+3212 VVKNG
-3217 KVKSKTEEAWPGKN
+3217 TVKSKTEEAWPGKS
-3231 GKQSAPAKAT
+3231 GKQSAPAQAT

-3247 TSSSSSTFALPLLAS
+3247 TSSASPTFALPLLAS
-3262 LPKNLGLSPAGLTSL
+3262 LPKKLDLEPTVFGNLFRSFLPQPV
-3277 LFGGVPQAMRG
+3277 GGAPEVYAVDNANQPTQGDFIAANPKDDVRLGVKIISISDIDDKTG
-3288 TGEHYGA
+3288 TGKG
-3295 DNEKNDT
+3295 KGT
-3302 KINNLALQAE
+3302 
-3312 YNKPVTNDGDLQLGV
+3312 
-3327 WITDISS
+3327 
-3334 VNQDQGRG
+3334 G
-3342 TFKAKIYVNPNT
+3342 TFKAIVFVDGKNYASMYAKNSAGAVLERYLKLTLSPGVTLTQFKTFNIQDSLQESVGFSFTPYRSNGSLKSGITKTAVGSNLPAT
-3354 VKLPNSVEDGISY
+3354 TEAKVKLIDGKSY
-3367 AESRRFLQFDFDSN
+3367 VQHFIEIEGTYDIGEMHPITLGASYKDEEVVTQSNGQQPSKAE
-3381 LSISKVTSYSLNQ
+3381 
-3394 NVAPY
+3394 
-3399 KNVDFSTDVSGIR
+3399 
-3412 GSSQSAKIEHPSL
+3412 
-3425 DANKKIELANSPNQ
+3425 ANSQ
-3439 TRYIVLV
+3439 
-3446 EGSYDN
+3446 
-3452 ASDLPV
+3452 
-3458 RLGVSYL
+3458 
-3465 GKVRKPS
+3465 
-3472 KYQAGRMITYTP
+3472 
-3484 TDSKANAE
+3484 
-3492 SKVYHYD
+3492 VYHYD
-3499 RYQVTFNA
+3499 RYLVTFNT
-3507 DGGTPQPAEQTVRYG
+3507 DGGTPQPAERTVRYG
-3522 HKIQKPQ
+3522 HAIQKPQ
-3529 NPTKSGF
+3529 DPTKPGF

-3544 NNASADFQQG
+3544 NNASADFQHG
-3554 VYADHTL
+3554 VYADHQL
-3561 LAQWEKAEYQV
+3561 LAQWEKAEYRV
-3572 TFHQEE
+3572 TFHQEVG
-3578 NDSSQT
+3578 DSSRT
-3584 QLSRTVKSGQPI
+3584 QRSRTVNSGQPI
-3596 GYLPD
+3596 GYLLD

-3612 KKQNGSQLA
+3612 KKQDGYQLA
-3621 GWRDAQGNPVNET
+3621 GWKDAQGKPVNEK
-3634 TPVNKDMD
+3634 TPVDKDMD
-3642 LYPVWSKPSKQ
+3642 LYPVWSKQ

-3658 FYGKKL
+3658 FYGNDL

-3681 SKPGKYPNTDFTGY
+3681 SEPGKYPNTDFTGY

-3706 AYGNVTWNIYDFTKP
+3706 AYGNVSWKTYDFKTS
-3721 VTKNVVLYSI
+3721 VTANVVLYAI
-3731 WEKTNKNDHVIT
+3731 WEKTNENDHVIT
-3743 FIMLDKQGYTQDGL
+3743 FKMIDKQGYTQEGL

-3765 GGLLT
+3765 GDVLT
-3770 EIPGPKPTQV
+3770 DIPKSSPEKIPGYT
-3780 PGHKFSGW
+3780 FSGW
-3788 KLYDDYSGYSPADF
+3788 MLYDNYNGYSKADF
-3802 EHRRIK
+3802 TKPIK
-3808 EDMTVYG
+3808 QDMTVYG
-3815 SWLEERYT
+3815 YWVEERYT
-3823 VTFIND
+3823 VTFTNE
-3829 GKIEHEYRDLPYGS
+3829 GKVVKEYPDVLYGS
-3843 RIQAPASPTKEG
+3843 KIQAPDSPTKQG

-3871 APVTSSA
+3871 APVTASA
-3878 TYEATW
+3878 TYEAKW
-3884 QKIVPDQYIVHFDS
+3884 QKIVPDQFIVHFDS

-3908 VQKGSVLTKPA
+3908 VQKGSVLTQPEA
-3919 NPTREGF
+3919 PTREGF
-3926 EFKGWMRNGSAY
+3926 KFKGWMLNGSAY
-3938 NFSQRVT
+3938 DFLRKVT
-3945 QDMTLTANWEKISV
+3945 QDMTLTADWEKISV
-3959 SDQGGELT
+3959 PDQGGELT
-3967 IQNKKKQFEGT
+3967 IQNKKKEFEGT
-3978 FTLYKFHRT
+3978 FTLYKFHRKE
-3987 GNTRSQLKLAYFTLK
+3987 NTRSELKLAYFTLK
-4002 KHEGA
+4002 KHKGV
-4007 KKPTSFDAQ
+4007 KKPASFDAQ
-4016 DYVNRYRTDDE
+4016 DYANLYDKE
-4027 KRSMWA
+4027 KKGMWA
-4033 SELQAFKTGQDGRIV
+4033 GDLQAFKTGQDGRIV

-4053 PGVYDLEEMIPPNG
+4053 PGVYDLEEKIPPNG

-4075 VIVVNDIGNTII
+4075 VIVVNDIGNTVV
-4087 VPWNSYD
+4087 VPWDSYD
-4094 AKKYPI
+4094 KDKYPV
-4100 EVDQGEE
+4100 EVNNGQD
-4107 PGNKPDKPE
+4107 PGTDPDKPKKRAE
-4116 RRTDPKLLD
+4116 AKLLD
-4125 GEIRLTNYRLRPSV
+4125 GEIKLVDYRLSPSV
-4139 EDGIVRP
+4139 EQGIVRP
-4146 LQDQKLQMEYTI
+4146 LQDQKLQMAYTI
-4158 HLPEDVIAGDTFT
+4158 HLPEDVIDGDTFT

-4181 GLTVPHNLPAP
+4181 GLTATPNLPAT

-4201 VAKPLNT
+4201 VAEPLNT
-4208 VIDEKGQSIR
+4208 VIDGNGQSIR
-4218 QITYELTDYVTNRTN
+4218 QITYRLTKYVTNRTN
-4233 IVIKQK
+4233 IVIKQT

-4249 TDNNAPVKAENT
+4249 RANNTKVQAENS
-4261 IAGNPVIADTFVV
+4261 IAGNTATSDAVIV
-4274 LYDPYYGSTAIY
+4274 SY
-4286 NPYGISLN
+4286 NPYFGSTEIYDSYRVTIN
-4294 NIQQRAQD
+4294 GNWQRAQD
-4302 NIGGR
+4302 NLGGR
-4307 FYDNETTNPRKGT
+4307 FYDNETVADPRTGT

-4332 SQSSEYKLILEAEGM
+4332 SKSSKYWLTLEAKGM
-4347 KGEASDVDFSDP
+4347 NGEASDVDFSYKDKIHVEVYP
-4359 KNIQAEIYQVPAFRS
+4359 THAFRAD
-4374 NGSLN
+4374 GSLD
-4379 TAAMPPS
+4379 TDTMPPS
-4386 YGPEVMD
+4386 YGPQAMD
-4393 LSAKPKKV
+4393 LTAQPKTV
-4401 TPSKDIYGRIKVP
+4401 ELSKDDYGRIQVP
-4414 LFQVGSPGI
+4414 LFEVNTPGW
-4423 YQYGYIVKITAPYAA
+4423 YQYGYIVKVTAPYAA
-4438 GEHSKEVNLY
+4438 KAEAKDVTLY
-4448 TKATLYTKTTF
+4448 TKATLYTETEF
-4459 SNGEGYRAETY
+4459 SNGAGYKTSTS

-4479 LHRYV
+4479 LHRYIWT
-4484 SSSEISSENRF
+4484 SEISSKDRINL
-4495 TLQLTKRGLTG
+4495 TLTKRGLTG
-4506 KDGEKPFTAPVLEGA
+4506 KEGETPNKAPVLAGA
-4521 GFQLTNSEGFEDY
+4521 GFQLTNNEGFEDY
-4534 IVTDEKGQL
+4534 VVTDEHGQL
-4543 TFKNLKQGTYF
+4543 TFNNLKPGSYF
-4554 LKEVVTPKGYTPVS
+4554 LKEVLTPKGYTPVS

-4573 IIDGKGNV
+4573 IIDGEGNV
-4581 SVSNGDAKQIQVNDK
+4581 SVSNGDSKQIQVNDK

-4615 NLPNQIRFTKQNEQG
+4615 NLPNQIRFTKKNEQG
-4630 VHLPGAVFTLKK
+4630 LPLSGAEFTLKK
-4642 FDKPASDSSRAEQTV
+4642 YDKPASDSSRKEVAV
-4657 SEEDKERTTKEDG
+4657 AAEDKTRITGSDG
-4670 ILAWEALSPGY
+4670 LLFWEMLTPGY
-4681 YEVWEKQAPT
+4681 YEVEETKAPE
-4691 GYVKPSQAV
+4691 GYAKPSQAV
-4700 ATFEVDKNTG
+4700 ATFEVEKDTG
-4710 KIVNLK
+4710 EIVNLK

-4722 VGENIIYNH
+4722 AGENIIYNL
-4731 RPMKIELLKID
+4731 RPMTIEL
-4742 EKQQPI
+4742 
-4748 GTGKVVFR
+4748 GKLDQNRTAITKGEVTFS
-4756 LEAVNKNTPAVPK
+4756 LEAAKNNRDAKGNKKTVPDELATIK
-4769 ASEFITLDLTTG
+4769 LNLSDPR
-4781 GPYLVEIPDN
+4781 PYLKKIPGSM
-4791 LNGEYVLSEVTPPNG
+4791 NGTYILSEKTPPAG
-4806 YIMTTNR
+4806 YIKTTHQ
-4813 YHIAIDRTN
+4813 YEIEIDQDKRTIS
-4822 RTVQLTKVT
+4822 LTKVT
-4831 NDQDTEVPYLDQG
+4831 DGKNEVPYLDKG
-4844 LLSQKAI
+4844 LLSKTGPVILYQEGASNQI
-4851 DLYTDK
+4851 SLDIVNQLLYT
-4857 MVDQVKLQVENH
+4857 
-4869 LLYILPTTAGPGTFL
+4869 LPTTAGPGTFL

-4908 RTRKR
+4908 RPRKR